1 MNKGNIFVDRKVMA
15 VCISLLI
22 ALIGF
27 ICLKTLPIEQ
37 YPDIA
42 PPTVMITTS
51 YTGADAN
58 TVMKSVVMP
67 IEEAVNG
74 VENMAYM
81 TSEASATGE
90 VSINV
95 FFKQGTDPDM
105 AAVNVQNRVSAALGL
120 LPQEVTRV
128 GVKVEKRQNNILQI
142 AALVSRDGKFDNDFI
157 ANYIDINV
165 KPRLLRVTGVGAV
178 QNLGNTYSLRIWM
191 KPDVMAQYNL
201 EPQDIFAAIGNQNMV
216 AATGSLGEQSGNT
229 YQYNLEYKGR
239 LQSIEEF
246 ESIVLRTSDGNV
258 LHLRDVADVELGAL
272 SYSFSSKVDGQP
284 GVAFIINQAPGANA
298 TQVNAAINE
307 LYDDIKENMPA
318 GMEFTILQT
327 SDDFLYAAI
336 HNVVETLIIAIIL
349 VILVVYFFLQNF
361 KATLIPSI
369 SIIVSL
375 LGTFAVVKVAG
386 FSLNILTLFALVLA
400 IGTVVDDAIVV
411 VEAVMAKMESGYTSA
426 YKATK
431 DAMSEVTVAVISCTL
446 VFMAV
451 FIPVTFMPGTSGTFF
466 TQFGI
471 TIASSVGLSCISA
484 LTLCP
489 ALTAVLFRPKKEAQ
503 ETQHKGLNYWVK
515 SAYEAGYNAIL
526 GKYKNGVTHFLQ
538 KPGRAW
544 LWLLAAVIAMVFAMR
559 SLPAGLVPQEDQGVI
574 MVDVTAPAGSPLVET
589 DKIMAQVEE
598 HVLRLE
604 EVESYAKISG
614 FGLLSGTGVSYGT
627 LVIRLKPW
635 DERKGYEHYIDYVMG
650 KLYLSCED
658 IKDAQIIPFQMP
670 QIPGYGNSNAI
681 DLQMEDLQGG
691 DMTHF
696 NEVVNTFLAELQKR
710 PEVQMAMSLY
720 SESFPKYKVDVNATQ
735 CDRAGISPDVVLN
748 TLGAYCGSA
757 YISNFNQY
765 GKVYRVMAG
774 AAPEY
779 RLDPNSLNNI
789 FVKLN
794 DQIVNGQIVS
804 GKMAP
809 ISQFV
814 TLIPAVG
821 SATQKRFNLYQS
833 IACSVQP
840 NSGYSEGDVQKV
852 IAEVAKEHLPT
863 GYAYEYGGMSRELE
877 ANSKSNLTALIYLV
891 CVLLIYMILASLYE
905 SFFIPLAVLLSVP
918 FGLMGSFAFSW
929 LCGQENNIYLQTGV
943 IMLIGLLAK
952 TAILI
957 TEFAVEKRKQGM
969 PILQAALS
977 ACEDR
982 LRPILMT
989 VVTMIAGMIPL
1000 IIEGGAG
1007 ANGNRALAIGVTGG
1021 MAVGTLALVFVVP
1034 AFYIIFQMLH
1044 ERFQGG
1050 EKPVNEDTETSASQ
1064 NTSDAPHTSTPVSDK
1079 KNKITTVL
1087 VLGTLTLCTLFPSCG
1102 VFKRYEAPQQ
1112 PEQDSIVTAVS
1123 EADWQTYI
1131 EDPVLQGYIKTA
1143 LANNVDYRSRQ
1154 LAIREADARLR
1165 AAKLGFLPTL
1175 AINTANVGVSGTVTP
1190 GSGTSGAVLS
1200 YQIPLAL
1207 NWGGEGL
1214 GTITNRKRQAQVL
1227 REQADDNLAAAH
1239 ANLVATMARVYTQLQ
1254 LLDYQA
1260 TIIDSTELIWQ
1271 RVLEVQRVLVKNGQ
1285 AYSPS
1290 VGQMEA
1296 SLINVQIQRKQLLE
1310 QINSLELTMCQLMN
1324 EEPHSVVRSPWT
1336 SYEFAEWT
1344 LEPIPATQLSNR
1356 ADVRAAERNVAA
1368 AFYQTNMAKAAFCP
1382 ALSLSGLLGWTN
1394 NGGVVV
1400 NPGQLLMNAVLGLA
1414 QPIFAGGKLKA
1425 NLQVARLEQE
1435 EAANRYVET
1444 MLRAGREV
1452 NDAIFRCRNA
1462 QEQDALYRRL
1472 LATQSDAYNGT
1483 CELMKKGKAT
1493 YLEVL
1498 TAQEAY
1504 LKAQLADVTNR
1515 YNGMIS
1521 LIDLYIALG
1530 GGTK

>member
-1 MNKGNIFVDRKVMA
+1 MAKGNIFVDRKVMA

-22 ALIGF
+22 ALVGF

-51 YTGADAN
+51 YSGADAN
-58 TVMKSVVMP
+58 TVMNSVVMP

-90 VSINV
+90 VNINV
-95 FFKQGTDPDM
+95 YFKQGTDPNM

-191 KPDVMAQYNL
+191 KPDVMARYGL
-201 EPQDIFAAIGNQNMV
+201 DPQDIFAAVGNQNMV

-246 ESIVLRTSDGNV
+246 ESIVLRTSNGNV

-272 SYSFSSKVDGQP
+272 SYSFSSRIDGKP

-307 LYDDIKENMPA
+307 LYDDLKQTMPA
-318 GMEFTILQT
+318 GLEFTILQT

-336 HNVVETLIIAIIL
+336 HNVVETLIIAILL
-349 VILVVYFFLQNF
+349 VILVVYFFLQDF

-411 VEAVMAKMESGYTSA
+411 VEAVMAKMEHGYTSA

-489 ALTAVLFRPKKEAQ
+489 ALTAVLFRPKKEEKAGSKKSFSQ
-503 ETQHKGLNYWVK
+503 YVK
-515 SAYEAGYNAIL
+515 EAYEAGYNAIL
-526 GKYKNGVTHFLQ
+526 GKYKNGVSKFLQ
-538 KPGRAW
+538 KPRRAW
-544 LWLLAAVIAMVFAMR
+544 LWLIGAVVIMVLAMR
-559 SLPAGLVPQEDQGVI
+559 ALPAGLVPQEDQGVI
-574 MVDVTAPAGSPLVET
+574 LVDVTAPAGSPLVET

-614 FGLLSGTGVSYGT
+614 FGILSGTGVSYGT
-627 LVIRLKPW
+627 LIVRLKPW
-635 DERKGYEHYIDYVMG
+635 DERKGIEHYIDYVMA

-691 DMTHF
+691 DMSRF
-696 NEVVNTFLAELQKR
+696 NDVVNNFLAELQKH
-710 PEVQMAMSLY
+710 PEVQMALSLY

-789 FVKLN
+789 FVRIG
-794 DQIVNGQIVS
+794 DE
-804 GKMAP
+804 MAP
-809 ISQFV
+809 IAQFL
-814 TLIPAVG
+814 TLTPAVG

-840 NSGYSEGDVQKV
+840 NTGYSEGDVQRV
-852 IAEVAKEHLPT
+852 IAEVAKDHLPA
-863 GYAYEYGGMSRELE
+863 GYGYEYGGMSRELQ
-877 ANSKSNLTALIYLV
+877 ANSKSNLTGLIYLV

-905 SFFIPLAVLLSVP
+905 SFFIPMAVLLSVP

-929 LCGQENNIYLQTGV
+929 LCGQQNNIYLQTGV

-969 PILQAALS
+969 PVVEAALK

-1034 AFYIIFQMLH
+1034 ALYIIFQKLH
-1044 ERFQGG
+1044 ERFQGTPEPVEE
-1050 EKPVNEDTETSASQ
+1050 EKRSNSASGL
-1064 NTSDAPHTSTPVSDK
+1064 
-1079 KNKITTVL
+1079 TVIAVCAL
-1087 VLGTLTLCTLFPSCG
+1087 ALSLSSCG
-1102 VFKRYEAPQQ
+1102 IFKKYEPAAQ
-1112 PEQDSIVTAVS
+1112 PEQDSLITAVS
-1123 EADWQTYI
+1123 EADWKAYI
-1131 EDPVLQGYIKTA
+1131 TDPVLRNLIDTA
-1143 LANNVDYRSRQ
+1143 LTNNVDYRTCR
-1154 LAIREADARLR
+1154 LAIQEADAQLR

-1175 AINTANVGVSGTVTP
+1175 SISPANVGVSGTFTP
-1190 GSGTSGAVLS
+1190 GAGMSGATLS
-1200 YQIPLAL
+1200 YQVPLSL
-1207 NWGGEGL
+1207 NWGGEGF
-1214 GTITNRKRQAQVL
+1214 GTVTNRLRQAQAL
-1227 REQADDNLAAAH
+1227 RDQAEDNRAAAH
-1239 ANLVATMARVYTQLQ
+1239 ANLVATVARLYTQLQ

-1260 TIIDSTELIWQ
+1260 VIIDSTELIWQ
-1271 RVLEVQRVLVKNGQ
+1271 RVLEIQRVLVKNGQ

-1290 VGQMEA
+1290 IGQMEA
-1296 SLINVQIQRKQLLE
+1296 SLITVRIQRKQLIQE
-1310 QINSLELTMCQLMN
+1310 IHSLELTLCRLLN
-1324 EEPHSVVRSPWT
+1324 EEPHEIVRSPWI
-1336 SYEFAEWT
+1336 SYTFNEWT
-1344 LEPIPATQLSNR
+1344 LEPVPASRLSNR

-1368 AFYQTNMAKAAFCP
+1368 AFYRTNMAKAAFCP
-1382 ALSLSGLLGWTN
+1382 ALSLSGLVGWTN
-1394 NGGVVV
+1394 NGGVVP

-1414 QPIFAGGKLKA
+1414 QPVFAGGRLKA
-1425 NLQVARLEQE
+1425 NLKIAKLQQE

-1444 MLRAGREV
+1444 MLRAGSEV

-1462 QEQDALYRRL
+1462 REQDELYQRL
-1472 LATQSDAYNGT
+1472 LTTQQESYHGT
-1483 CELMKKGKAT
+1483 CELMKKGKAN

-1498 TAQEAY
+1498 TAQENY

-1515 YNGMIS
+1515 YNGLIS

>member
-1 MNKGNIFVDRKVMA
+1 MAKGNIFVDRKVMA

-27 ICLKTLPIEQ
+27 ICLKSLPIEQ

-42 PPTVMITTS
+42 PPTVMISTS
-51 YTGADAN
+51 YSGADAN

-74 VENMAYM
+74 VENMAYI
-81 TSEASATGE
+81 TSEASATGD

-142 AALVSRDGKFDNDFI
+142 TALVSRDGKFDNDFI

-165 KPRLLRVTGVGAV
+165 KPRLLRVTGVGAI
-178 QNLGNTYSLRIWM
+178 QLLGNTYSLRIWM
-191 KPDVMAQYNL
+191 KPDVMAQYGID
-201 EPQDIFAAIGNQNMV
+201 PQDVFAAIGNQNMV

-246 ESIVLRTSDGNV
+246 ESIVLRTSNGNV

-272 SYSFSSKVDGQP
+272 NYSFSSRVDGQP

-298 TQVNAAINE
+298 TEVNAAINE
-307 LYDDIKENMPA
+307 IYNDIRKTMPA
-318 GMEFTILQT
+318 GLEFTILQT
-327 SDDFLYAAI
+327 SDDFLYAAM
-336 HNVVETLIIAIIL
+336 HNVVETLIIAILL

-375 LGTFAVVKVAG
+375 LGTFAVVKIAG

-451 FIPVTFMPGTSGTFF
+451 FLPVTFMPGTSGTFF

-489 ALTAVLFRPKKEAQ
+489 ALTAILFRPKKVESQMSKVESKKPFSQYVKEA
-503 ETQHKGLNYWVK
+503 YD
-515 SAYEAGYNAIL
+515 AAYNAIL
-526 GKYKNGVTHFLQ
+526 GKYKNGVARFLQ
-538 KPGRAW
+538 KPRRAW
-544 LWLLAAVIAMVFAMR
+544 IWLIAAVVVMVLAMR
-559 SLPAGLVPQEDQGVI
+559 ALPSGLVPQEDQGVFL
-574 MVDVTAPAGSPLVET
+574 VDVTAPAGSPLVET

-614 FGLLSGTGVSYGT
+614 FGIVSGTGVNYGT
-627 LVIRLKPW
+627 LVVRLKPW
-635 DERKGYEHYIDYVMG
+635 DKRKGMEHYIDMVMA
-650 KLYLSCED
+650 KLYYSCED
-658 IKDAQIIPFQMP
+658 IKDAQVFPGQMP
-670 QIPGYGNSNAI
+670 QIPGYGNSDGI

-691 DMTHF
+691 DMSKF
-696 NEVVNTFLAELQKR
+696 NEVVNSFLAELQKHK
-710 PEVQMAMSLY
+710 EVQMAISLY
-720 SESFPKYKVDVNATQ
+720 SESYPKYKVDVNATQ

-789 FVKLN
+789 FVRVG
-794 DQIVNGQIVS
+794 DQ
-804 GKMAP
+804 MAP
-809 ISQFV
+809 IAQFV
-814 TLIPAVG
+814 TLTPAVG

-833 IACSVQP
+833 IACSVKP
-840 NSGYSEGDVQKV
+840 NPGYSDGDVQK
-852 IAEVAKEHLPT
+852 IIEQVAKEYLPT
-863 GYAYEYGGMSRELE
+863 GYSYEYGGMSRELE
-877 ANSKSNLTALIYLV
+877 ANSKSNLTGLIYLV
-891 CVLLIYMILASLYE
+891 CILLIYMILASLYE

-969 PILQAALS
+969 PIIEAALG

-989 VVTMIAGMIPL
+989 VITMIAGMIPL

-1034 AFYIIFQMLH
+1034 AFYIIFQKLH
-1044 ERFQGG
+1044 ERFQSG
-1050 EKPVNEDTETSASQ
+1050 EE
-1064 NTSDAPHTSTPVSDK
+1064 TPVEVEGQKSEVEGQK
-1079 KNKITTVL
+1079 SKAVMMVL
-1087 VLGTLTLCTLFPSCG
+1087 VLCTLVLSSCG
-1102 VFKRYEAPQQ
+1102 VFKQYQPTPQTE
-1112 PEQDSIVTAVS
+1112 PNELVTTVS
-1123 EADWQTYI
+1123 EADWQSYI
-1131 EDPVLQGYIKTA
+1131 EDPILRGYIQTA
-1143 LANNVDYRSRQ
+1143 LQQNVDYRSRQ
-1154 LAIREADARLR
+1154 LLVNEADARLR
-1165 AAKLGFLPTL
+1165 AAKLGYLPTL
-1175 AINTANVGVSGTVTP
+1175 AITPANVGVSGTVTP
-1190 GSGTSGAVLS
+1190 GNGTSAAILS
-1200 YQIPLAL
+1200 YQMPLSL
-1207 NWGGEGL
+1207 NWGGEGF

-1227 REQADDNLAAAH
+1227 REQAEDNLAAAH

-1254 LLDYQA
+1254 LLDYQSA
-1260 TIIDSTELIWQ
+1260 ILDSTELIWQ
-1271 RVLEVQRVLVKNGQ
+1271 RVLEIQRVLVKNGQ

-1310 QINSLELTMCQLMN
+1310 QVHSLELTLCRLMN
-1324 EEPHSVVRSPWT
+1324 EEPHTIVRSPWI
-1336 SYEFAEWT
+1336 SYPFEQWT
-1344 LEPIPATQLSNR
+1344 IEPIPAAQLNNR
-1356 ADVRAAERNVAA
+1356 ADVRAAERNVAV

-1382 ALSLSGLLGWTN
+1382 ALSLSGLIGWTN
-1394 NGGVVV
+1394 NGGIVA

-1414 QPIFAGGKLKA
+1414 QPLFAGGKLTA
-1425 NLQVARLEQE
+1425 NLRVAKLEQE

-1444 MLRAGREV
+1444 MLRAGSEV

-1462 QEQDALYRRL
+1462 QEQDALYTRL
-1472 LATQSDAYNGT
+1472 LTTQRESYEGT

-1493 YLEVL
+1493 YIEVL
-1498 TAQEAY
+1498 TAQENL
-1504 LKAQLADVTNR
+1504 LKAQLANVTNR
-1515 YNGMIS
+1515 YNGLIS
-1521 LIDLYIALG
+1521 LIDLYVALG
-1530 GGTK
+1530 GGTR

>member
-1 MNKGNIFVDRKVMA
+1 MAKGNIFVDRKVMA

-22 ALIGF
+22 ALVGF

-74 VENMAYM
+74 VEDMAYM
-81 TSEASATGE
+81 TSEASATGD
-90 VSINV
+90 VNINV
-95 FFKQGTDPDM
+95 FFKQGTDPNM

-142 AALVSRDGKFDNDFI
+142 SALVSRDGKFDNDFI

-191 KPDVMAQYNL
+191 KPDVMARYGIAP
-201 EPQDIFAAIGNQNMV
+201 EDIFAAIGNQNMV

-239 LQSIEEF
+239 LQSIDEF
-246 ESIVLRTSDGNV
+246 NDIVLRSSGGNV

-272 SYSFSSKVDGQP
+272 SYSFSSRVDGQP
-284 GVAFIINQAPGANA
+284 GVVFMINQAPGANA

-307 LYDDIKENMPA
+307 IYKDLQKTMPA
-318 GMEFTILQT
+318 GLEFTTLQT
-327 SDDFLYAAI
+327 SDDFLFAAI

-349 VILVVYFFLQNF
+349 VILVVYFFLQDF

-375 LGTFAVVKVAG
+375 LGTFAVVKIAG

-411 VEAVMAKMESGYTSA
+411 VEAVMAKMEHGYTSA

-489 ALTAVLFRPKKEAQ
+489 ALTAMLFRPKKESANG
-503 ETQHKGLNYWVK
+503 KKSLNQWVK
-515 SAYEAGYNAIL
+515 EAYEAGYNAIL
-526 GKYKNGVTHFLQ
+526 GKYKNGVGKFIQ

-544 LWLLAAVIAMVFAMR
+544 IWLIAAVVAMVLAMR
-559 SLPAGLVPQEDQGVI
+559 ALPAGLVPQEDQGVFV
-574 MVDVTAPAGSPLVET
+574 VDVTAPAGSPLVET

-614 FGLLSGTGVSYGT
+614 FGIISGTGVSYGT
-627 LVIRLKPW
+627 LVVRLKPW
-635 DERKGYEHYIDYVMG
+635 DDRKGLEHYIDMVMA
-650 KLYLSCED
+650 KLYYSCED
-658 IKDAQIIPFQMP
+658 IKDAKIFPAQMP
-670 QIPGYGNSNAI
+670 QIPGYGNNNGI

-691 DMTHF
+691 DMSKF
-696 NEVVNTFLAELQKR
+696 NEVVNAFLAELQKH
-710 PEVQMAMSLY
+710 PEVQIAQSLY

-748 TLGAYCGSA
+748 TLGAFCGSA

-779 RLDPNSLNNI
+779 RLDPSSLNNI
-789 FVKLN
+789 FVRIG
-794 DQIVNGQIVS
+794 DE
-804 GKMAP
+804 MAP

-814 TLIPAVG
+814 TLTPTVG
-821 SATQKRFNLYQS
+821 SASQKRFNLYQS
-833 IACSVQP
+833 IGCFIQP
-840 NSGYSEGDVQKV
+840 NAGYSEGDVQRV
-852 IAEVAKEHLPT
+852 IDEVAKDHLPA
-863 GYAYEYGGMSRELE
+863 GYSYEYGGMSRELQ
-877 ANSKSNLTALIYLV
+877 ANSKSNMTALIYLV

-905 SFFIPLAVLLSVP
+905 SYFIPLAVLLSVP

-929 LCGQENNIYLQTGV
+929 LCGQQNNIYLQTGV

-969 PILQAALS
+969 PILEAAMG

-1021 MAVGTLALVFVVP
+1021 MAVGTLALLFVVP
-1034 AFYIIFQMLH
+1034 AFYIIFQKLH
-1044 ERFQGG
+1044 ERFQG
-1050 EKPVNEDTETSASQ
+1050 EPEAVEEENSKPQANNPLPMIAVLIV
-1064 NTSDAPHTSTPVSDK
+1064 STMALS
-1079 KNKITTVL
+1079 
-1087 VLGTLTLCTLFPSCG
+1087 SCG
-1102 VFKRYEAPQQ
+1102 IFKKYEPAAK
-1112 PEQDSIVTAVS
+1112 PEADSLVTAVS
-1123 EADWQTYI
+1123 DESWQTYI
-1131 EDPVLQGYIKTA
+1131 TDPVLQGHVRKA

-1154 LAIREADARLR
+1154 LAVQEADARLR

-1175 AINTANVGVSGTVTP
+1175 AITPANVGVMGTYSP
-1190 GSGTSGAVLS
+1190 DGGMSGATLTYQVPLS
-1200 YQIPLAL
+1200 L
-1207 NWGGEGL
+1207 NWGGEGF

-1227 REQADDNLAAAH
+1227 REQAEDNRAAAH
-1239 ANLVATMARVYTQLQ
+1239 ANLVATIARTYTQLQ

-1260 TIIDSTELIWQ
+1260 IIMDSTEVIWQ
-1271 RVLEVQRVLVKNGQ
+1271 RVLEIQKVLVKNGH

-1290 VGQMEA
+1290 IGQMEA
-1296 SLINVQIQRKQLLE
+1296 SLINVQIQRKQLME
-1310 QINSLELTMCQLMN
+1310 QIHSLELSMCMLLN
-1324 EEPHSVVRSPWT
+1324 EEPHEIARSPWK
-1336 SYEFAEWT
+1336 SYEFEVWSI
-1344 LEPIPATQLSNR
+1344 EPIPAAQLSNR

-1382 ALSLSGLLGWTN
+1382 ALSLSGLIGWTN

-1400 NPGQLLMNAVLGLA
+1400 NPGQLLMNAVLGLT

-1425 NLQVARLEQE
+1425 NLKIAKLQQE
-1435 EAANRYVET
+1435 DAANRYVET
-1444 MLRAGREV
+1444 MLRAGNEV
-1452 NDAIFRCRNA
+1452 NDAIFRCKNA
-1462 QEQDALYRRL
+1462 QEQDTLYQRL
-1472 LATQSDAYNGT
+1472 LTTQSESYQGT
-1483 CELMKKGKAT
+1483 CELMKKGKAS

-1498 TAQEAY
+1498 TAQENY
-1504 LKAQLADVTNR
+1504 LKAQLSDVTNR
-1515 YNGMIS
+1515 YNGLIS
-1521 LIDLYIALG
+1521 LIDLYVALG

>member
-1 MNKGNIFVDRKVMA
+1 MAKGNIFVDRKVMA

-22 ALIGF
+22 ALVGF

-42 PPTVMITTS
+42 PPTVMISTS
-51 YTGADAN
+51 YSGADAN

-81 TSEASATGE
+81 TSEASATGD
-90 VSINV
+90 VNINV
-95 FFKQGTDPDM
+95 YFKQGSDPDM

-142 AALVSRDGKFDNDFI
+142 AALVSRDGKFDMDFI

-178 QNLGNTYSLRIWM
+178 QLLGNTYSLRIWM
-191 KPDVMAQYNL
+191 KPDVMAQYGL
-201 EPQDIFAAIGNQNMV
+201 EPNDIFAAIGNQNMV
-216 AATGSLGEQSGNT
+216 AATGALGEQSGNT

-246 ESIVLRTSDGNV
+246 ESIVLRTSNGNV

-272 SYSFSSKVDGQP
+272 NYSFSSRVDEKP
-284 GVAFIINQAPGANA
+284 GVAFMINQAPGANA

-307 LYDDIKENMPA
+307 LYDQIKQTMPA
-318 GMEFTILQT
+318 GLEFTILQT

-411 VEAVMAKMESGYTSA
+411 VEAVMAKMENGYTSA

-471 TIASSVGLSCISA
+471 TIASSVGLSCLSA

-489 ALTAVLFRPKKEAQ
+489 ALTAVLFKPKKEETNGKKSFAQ
-503 ETQHKGLNYWVK
+503 YVK
-515 SAYEAGYNAIL
+515 EAYDAGYNAIL
-526 GKYKNGVTHFLQ
+526 GKYKNGVSKFL
-538 KPGRAW
+538 KNPHRAW
-544 LWLLAAVIAMVFAMR
+544 IWLIAAVVAMVLAMR
-559 SLPAGLVPQEDQGVI
+559 ALPSGLVPQEDQGVI

-614 FGLLSGTGVSYGT
+614 FGLISGTGVSYGT
-627 LVIRLKPW
+627 LVVRLKPW
-635 DERKGYEHYIDYVMG
+635 DQRKGIEHYIDYVMA

-658 IKDAQIIPFQMP
+658 IKDAQVIPFQMP

-691 DMTHF
+691 DMSKF
-696 NEVVNTFLAELQKR
+696 NEVVNNFLAELQKH
-710 PEVQMAMSLY
+710 PEIQMAMSLY

-779 RLDPNSLNNI
+779 RLDPSSLNNI
-789 FVKLN
+789 FVKIG
-794 DQIVNGQIVS
+794 DE
-804 GKMAP
+804 MAP

-814 TLIPAVG
+814 TLTPAVG

-840 NSGYSEGDVQKV
+840 SAGYSEGNVQQV
-852 IAEVAKEHLPT
+852 IEEVAKTHLPT
-863 GYAYEYGGMSRELE
+863 GYTFEYGGMSRELQ

-891 CVLLIYMILASLYE
+891 CILLIYMILASLYE

-918 FGLMGSFAFSW
+918 FGLMGSFALSW

-969 PILQAALS
+969 PIVEAALG

-1034 AFYIIFQMLH
+1034 AFYIIFQKLH
-1044 ERFQGG
+1044 ERFQG
-1050 EKPVNEDTETSASQ
+1050 EPEPAEEEPLESRSTDKPGSR
-1064 NTSDAPHTSTPVSDK
+1064 K
-1079 KNKITTVL
+1079 KNPVAMVL
-1087 VLGTLTLCTLFPSCG
+1087 VLCTLSLCTFGFSSCG
-1102 VFKRYEAPQQ
+1102 IFKKYEPVQHT
-1112 PEQDSIVTAVS
+1112 PQDSLITAVS
-1123 EADWQTYI
+1123 AENWQTYI
-1131 EDPVLQGYIKTA
+1131 TDPILQGHIRKA
-1143 LANNVDYRSRQ
+1143 LENNVDYRSRK
-1154 LAIREADARLR
+1154 LAIQEADARLR

-1175 AINTANVGVSGTVTP
+1175 AISPANVGVSGTYTP
-1190 GSGTSGAVLS
+1190 GAGMSGAILS
-1200 YQIPLAL
+1200 YQVPLSL
-1207 NWGGEGL
+1207 NWGGEGF

-1227 REQADDNLAAAH
+1227 REQAEDNRAAAH
-1239 ANLVATMARVYTQLQ
+1239 ANLVATIARIYTQLQ
-1254 LLDYQA
+1254 LLDYQGV
-1260 TIIDSTELIWQ
+1260 ILDSTEIIWQ
-1271 RVLEVQRVLVKNGQ
+1271 QVLEIQRVLVKNGQ

-1290 VGQMEA
+1290 IGQMEA

-1310 QINSLELTMCQLMN
+1310 QIHSLELSMCLLLN
-1324 EEPHSVVRSPWT
+1324 EEPQAVARSPWS
-1336 SYEFAEWT
+1336 SYPFTPWT
-1344 LEPIPATQLSNR
+1344 LEPVPASQLSNR
-1356 ADVRAAERNVAA
+1356 ADVRAAERNIAA

-1382 ALSLSGLLGWTN
+1382 ALSLSGLIGWTN
-1394 NGGVVV
+1394 NGGIVA
-1400 NPGQLLMNAVLGLA
+1400 NPGQLLMNAVLGLS

-1425 NLQVARLEQE
+1425 NLKIAKLEQE

-1444 MLRAGREV
+1444 MLKAGSEV
-1452 NDAIFRCRNA
+1452 NDAIFRCKNA
-1462 QEQDALYRRL
+1462 QEQDTLYQRL
-1472 LATQSDAYNGT
+1472 LTTQSEAYQGT
-1483 CELMKKGKAT
+1483 YELMKTGRAN

-1498 TAQEAY
+1498 TAQENY

-1515 YNGMIS
+1515 YNGLIS
-1521 LIDLYIALG
+1521 LIDLYVALG
-1530 GGTK
+1530 GGTH

>member
-1 MNKGNIFVDRKVMA
+1 MAKGNIFVDRKVMA

-51 YTGADAN
+51 YSGADAN

-95 FFKQGTDPDM
+95 YFKQGTDPDM

-191 KPDVMAQYNL
+191 KPDVMAQYGL
-201 EPQDIFAAIGNQNMV
+201 MPDDIFAAIGNQNMV

-246 ESIVLRTSDGNV
+246 ESIVLRSAGGNV

-272 SYSFSSKVDGQP
+272 SYSFSSRVDGQP

-298 TQVNAAINE
+298 TQVNASINE
-307 LYDDIKENMPA
+307 LYEQLKRTMPA
-318 GMEFTILQT
+318 GLEFTILQT

-336 HNVVETLIIAIIL
+336 HNVVETLIIAILL
-349 VILVVYFFLQNF
+349 VILVVYFFLQDF

-426 YKATK
+426 YQATK

-489 ALTAVLFRPKKEAQ
+489 ALTAVMFRPKNEDPNSKKSFSQ
-503 ETQHKGLNYWVK
+503 YVK
-515 SAYEAGYNAIL
+515 QAYEAGYNAIL
-526 GKYKNGVTHFLQ
+526 GKYKNGVAKFLQ
-538 KPGRAW
+538 KPRRAW
-544 LWLLAAVIAMVFAMR
+544 LWLFAAVIAMVFAMR
-559 SLPAGLVPQEDQGVI
+559 ALPAGLVPQEDQGVI

-627 LVIRLKPW
+627 LIIRLKPW
-635 DERKGYEHYIDYVMG
+635 DQREGLEHYIDMVMA
-650 KLYLSCED
+650 KLYYSCED
-658 IKDAQIIPFQMP
+658 IKDAQVFPFQMP

-691 DMTHF
+691 DMSKF
-696 NEVVNTFLAELQKR
+696 NEVVNTFLAELQKH

-757 YISNFNQY
+757 YVSNFNQY

-789 FVKLN
+789 FVRVG
-794 DQIVNGQIVS
+794 DE
-804 GKMAP
+804 MAP
-809 ISQFV
+809 IAQFV
-814 TLIPAVG
+814 TLTPAVG

-840 NSGYSEGDVQKV
+840 NAGFSEGDVQRV

-863 GYAYEYGGMSRELE
+863 GYSYEYGGMSRELE
-877 ANSKSNLTALIYLV
+877 ANSKSNLTGLIYLV

-918 FGLMGSFAFSW
+918 FGLMGAFALSW
-929 LCGQENNIYLQTGV
+929 LCGQQNNIYLQTGV

-969 PILQAALS
+969 PIIQAALS

-1034 AFYIIFQMLH
+1034 AFYIIFQSLH
-1044 ERFQGG
+1044 ERFQGNNDQ
-1050 EKPVNEDTETSASQ
+1050 PSVSASGL
-1064 NTSDAPHTSTPVSDK
+1064 SGEAGLSSVSASGLSALAVC
-1079 KNKITTVL
+1079 IVAL
-1087 VLGTLTLCTLFPSCG
+1087 SLSSCG
-1102 VFKRYEAPQQ
+1102 VFKHYTPAEQ
-1112 PEQDSIVTAVS
+1112 PEQDSLVTAVS
-1123 EADWQTYI
+1123 NAGWKTYI
-1131 EDPVLQGYIKTA
+1131 EDPVLRNLIDTA
-1143 LANNVDYRSRQ
+1143 LANNVDYRTRQ
-1154 LAIREADARLR
+1154 LAVQEADAQLR

-1175 AINTANVGVSGTVTP
+1175 AISTANIGVSGTVTP
-1190 GSGTSGAVLS
+1190 GSGASGAVLS
-1200 YQIPLAL
+1200 YQVPLAL

-1227 REQADDNLAAAH
+1227 REQAEDNRAAAH
-1239 ANLVATMARVYTQLQ
+1239 ANLVATVARLYTQLQ
-1254 LLDYQA
+1254 LLDFEAQ
-1260 TIIDSTELIWQ
+1260 IIDSTEMIWQ
-1271 RVLEVQRVLVKNGQ
+1271 QVLEIQRVLVKNGQ

-1296 SLINVQIQRKQLLE
+1296 SLINVRIQRKQLLQ
-1310 QINSLELTMCQLMN
+1310 QIHSLELTLCQLLN
-1324 EEPHSVVRSPWT
+1324 QEPHNIARSPWV
-1336 SYEFAEWT
+1336 SYTFDTWT
-1344 LEPIPATQLSNR
+1344 INPIPAAQLSNR

-1368 AFYQTNMAKAAFCP
+1368 AFYQTNIAKAAFCP
-1382 ALSLSGLLGWTN
+1382 ALSLSGLIGWTN
-1394 NGGVVV
+1394 NGGIVA

-1425 NLQVARLEQE
+1425 NLQIARLQQQ
-1435 EAANRYVET
+1435 EAANRYVQT
-1444 MLRAGREV
+1444 MLRAGSEV

-1462 QEQDALYRRL
+1462 QEQDELYQRML
-1472 LATQSDAYNGT
+1472 TTQQEAYDGT
-1483 CELMKKGKAT
+1483 CELMKKGKAS

-1498 TAQEAY
+1498 TAQENL

-1515 YNGMIS
+1515 YNGLIS
-1521 LIDLYIALG
+1521 LIDLYVALG
-1530 GGTK
+1530 GATN

>member
-1 MNKGNIFVDRKVMA
+1 MA

-22 ALIGF
+22 ALVGF

-42 PPTVMITTS
+42 PPTVMISTS
-51 YTGADAN
+51 YSGADAN

-81 TSEASATGE
+81 TSEASATGD
-90 VSINV
+90 VNINV
-95 FFKQGTDPDM
+95 YFNQGTDADM

-142 AALVSRDGKFDNDFI
+142 AALVSRDGKFDMDFI

-178 QNLGNTYSLRIWM
+178 QLLGNTYSLRIWM
-191 KPDVMAQYNL
+191 KPDVMAQYGL
-201 EPQDIFAAIGNQNMV
+201 EPNDVFAAIGNQNMV
-216 AATGSLGEQSGNT
+216 AAAGALGEQSGNT

-246 ESIVLRTSDGNV
+246 ESIVLRTDHGNV

-272 SYSFSSKVDGQP
+272 NYSFSSRVDGKP
-284 GVAFIINQAPGANA
+284 GVAFMINQAPGANA
-298 TQVNAAINE
+298 TQVNAAIND
-307 LYDDIKENMPA
+307 LYDQIKKTMPA
-318 GMEFTILQT
+318 GLEFTILQT

-336 HNVVETLIIAIIL
+336 HNVVETLIIAILL

-471 TIASSVGLSCISA
+471 TIASSVGLSCLSA

-489 ALTAVLFRPKKEAQ
+489 ALTAILFRPKKEETGGKKTFAQ
-503 ETQHKGLNYWVK
+503 YVK
-515 SAYEAGYNAIL
+515 EAYDAGYNAIL
-526 GKYKNGVTHFLQ
+526 GKYKNGVAKFLQ
-538 KPGRAW
+538 KPSRAW
-544 LWLLAAVIAMVFAMR
+544 LWLIAAVIAMVFAMR
-559 SLPAGLVPQEDQGVI
+559 ALPSGLVPQEDQGVI

-614 FGLLSGTGVSYGT
+614 FGLISGTGVSYGT
-627 LVIRLKPW
+627 LVVRLKPW
-635 DERKGYEHYIDYVMG
+635 DQRKGIEHYIDYVMA

-658 IKDAQIIPFQMP
+658 IKDAQVIPFQMP

-691 DMTHF
+691 DMSKF
-696 NEVVNTFLAELQKR
+696 NEVVNNFLAELQKH

-748 TLGAYCGSA
+748 TLGAYCGSS

-779 RLDPNSLNNI
+779 RLDPSSLNNI
-789 FVKLN
+789 FVK
-794 DQIVNGQIVS
+794 IGS
-804 GKMAP
+804 EMAP

-814 TLIPAVG
+814 TLTPAVG

-833 IACSVQP
+833 IACSIQP
-840 NSGYSEGDVQKV
+840 SAGYSEGNVQKV
-852 IAEVAKEHLPT
+852 IEEVAKTHLPT
-863 GYAYEYGGMSRELE
+863 GYTFEYGGMSRELQ

-891 CVLLIYMILASLYE
+891 CILLIYMILASLYE

-918 FGLMGSFAFSW
+918 FGLMGSFALSW

-969 PILQAALS
+969 PIVEAALG

-1034 AFYIIFQMLH
+1034 AFYIIFQTLH
-1044 ERFQGG
+1044 ERFQGEPEPV
-1050 EKPVNEDTETSASQ
+1050 EKEKKSSIINNKSSIIIVLV
-1064 NTSDAPHTSTPVSDK
+1064 TSTMALS
-1079 KNKITTVL
+1079 
-1087 VLGTLTLCTLFPSCG
+1087 SCG
-1102 VFKRYEAPQQ
+1102 IFKKYEPEQK
-1112 PEQDSIVTAVS
+1112 PEQDSLITAVS
-1123 EADWQTYI
+1123 DANWQTYI
-1131 EDPVLQGYIKTA
+1131 TDPILQGHIRKA
-1143 LANNVDYRSRQ
+1143 LENNVDYRSCK
-1154 LAIREADARLR
+1154 LAVLEADARLR

-1175 AINTANVGVSGTVTP
+1175 AISPANVGVSGTYTP
-1190 GSGTSGAVLS
+1190 GAGMSGATLS
-1200 YQIPLAL
+1200 YQVPLSL
-1207 NWGGEGL
+1207 NWGGEGF

-1227 REQADDNLAAAH
+1227 REQAEDNRAAAH
-1239 ANLVATMARVYTQLQ
+1239 ANLVATVARMYTQLQ
-1254 LLDYQA
+1254 LLDYQGV
-1260 TIIDSTELIWQ
+1260 ILDSTEVIWQ
-1271 RVLEVQRVLVKNGQ
+1271 QVLEIQRVLVKNGQ

-1290 VGQMEA
+1290 IGQMEA

-1310 QINSLELTMCQLMN
+1310 QIHSLELSMCLLLN
-1324 EEPHSVVRSPWT
+1324 VEPQAIARSPWS
-1336 SYEFAEWT
+1336 SYPFTPWT
-1344 LEPIPATQLSNR
+1344 LEPVPASQLSNR

-1382 ALSLSGLLGWTN
+1382 ALSLSGLIGWTN
-1394 NGGVVV
+1394 NGGIVA
-1400 NPGQLLMNAVLGLA
+1400 NPGQLLMNAVLGLS

-1425 NLQVARLEQE
+1425 NLKIAKLEQE

-1444 MLRAGREV
+1444 MLKAGSEV
-1452 NDAIFRCRNA
+1452 NDAIFRCKNA
-1462 QEQDALYRRL
+1462 QEQDTLYQRL
-1472 LATQSDAYNGT
+1472 LTTQSESYEGT
-1483 CELMKKGKAT
+1483 YELMKTGRAN

-1498 TAQEAY
+1498 TAQENY
-1504 LKAQLADVTNR
+1504 LKAQLSDVTNR
-1515 YNGMIS
+1515 YNGLIS
-1521 LIDLYIALG
+1521 LIDLYVALG

>member
-1 MNKGNIFVDRKVMA
+1 MAKGNIFVDRKVMA

-51 YTGADAN
+51 YSGADAN

-95 FFKQGTDPDM
+95 YFKQGTDPNM

-142 AALVSRDGKFDNDFI
+142 GALVSRDGKFDNDFI

-165 KPRLLRVTGVGAV
+165 KPRLLRITGVGAV

-191 KPDVMAQYNL
+191 KPDVMARYGL
-201 EPQDIFAAIGNQNMV
+201 TPDDIFAAIGNQNMV

-246 ESIVLRTSDGNV
+246 ESIVLRSAGGNV

-272 SYSFSSKVDGQP
+272 SYSFSSRVDGQP

-298 TQVNAAINE
+298 TQVNAAIND
-307 LYDDIKENMPA
+307 LYDQLKRTMPA
-318 GMEFTILQT
+318 GLEFTILQT

-336 HNVVETLIIAIIL
+336 HNVVETLIIAILL
-349 VILVVYFFLQNF
+349 VILVVYFFLQDF

-411 VEAVMAKMESGYTSA
+411 VEAVMAKMENGYKSA

-489 ALTAVLFRPKKEAQ
+489 ALTAVLFRPKNDGDDK
-503 ETQHKGLNYWVK
+503 QHKGLNYWVRT
-515 SAYEAGYNAIL
+515 AYEAAYNAIL
-526 GKYKNGVTHFLQ
+526 GKYKTGVSKFLI
-538 KPGRAW
+538 KPRRAW
-544 LWLLAAVIAMVFAMR
+544 LWLIAAVVIMVLAMR
-559 SLPAGLVPQEDQGVI
+559 ALPAGLVPQEDQGVI

-635 DERKGYEHYIDYVMG
+635 DQRKGIEHYIDYVMA

-691 DMTHF
+691 DMSKF
-696 NEVVNTFLAELQKR
+696 NEVVNNFLAELQKH

-735 CDRAGISPDVVLN
+735 CDRAGISTDVVLN
-748 TLGAYCGSA
+748 TLGSFCGSA

-789 FVKLN
+789 FVRVG
-794 DQIVNGQIVS
+794 DE
-804 GKMAP
+804 MAP

-814 TLIPAVG
+814 TLVPAVG

-840 NSGYSEGDVQKV
+840 NAGFSEGDVQRV

-863 GYAYEYGGMSRELE
+863 GYSYEYGGMSRELE
-877 ANSKSNLTALIYLV
+877 ANSKSNLTGLIYLV

-929 LCGQENNIYLQTGV
+929 LCGQQNNIYLQTGV

-969 PILQAALS
+969 PILEAALQ

-1034 AFYIIFQMLH
+1034 AFYIIFQKLH
-1044 ERFQGG
+1044 ERFQGNDGSIG
-1050 EKPVNEDTETSASQ
+1050 EATLSAEGGQS
-1064 NTSDAPHTSTPVSDK
+1064 SVSEVVSPRSGLSALA
-1079 KNKITTVL
+1079 VL
-1087 VLGTLTLCTLFPSCG
+1087 IIAVSLSSCG
-1102 VFKRYEAPQQ
+1102 IFKQYEPVKQ
-1112 PEQDSIVTAVS
+1112 PASDSLITAVS
-1123 EADWQTYI
+1123 EADWQVYI
-1131 EDPVLQGYIKTA
+1131 QDPQLRLLIDSA
-1143 LANNVDYRSRQ
+1143 LANNVDYRSCK
-1154 LAIREADARLR
+1154 LAIQEADARLR
-1165 AAKLGFLPTL
+1165 AAKLGFAPTL
-1175 AINTANVGVSGTVTP
+1175 AISPANVGVAGTLTP
-1190 GSGTSGAVLS
+1190 GVGAAGPVRS
-1200 YQIPLAL
+1200 YQVPLSL
-1207 NWGGEGL
+1207 NWGGEGF
-1214 GTITNRKRQAQVL
+1214 GTITNRKRQADVL
-1227 REQADDNLAAAH
+1227 RAQAEDNMAAAH
-1239 ANLVATMARVYTQLQ
+1239 ANLVATVARAYTQLQ

-1271 RVLEVQRVLVKNGQ
+1271 RVLQMQRVLVKNGQ

-1310 QINSLELTMCQLMN
+1310 QIHALELSICQLIN
-1324 EEPHSVVRSPWT
+1324 EEPHPIARSSFN
-1336 SYEFAEWT
+1336 SYDFEEWT
-1344 LEPIPATQLSNR
+1344 LQPIPATQLSNR

-1382 ALSLSGLLGWTN
+1382 ALSLSGLIGWTN
-1394 NGGVVV
+1394 NAGVVA

-1414 QPIFAGGKLKA
+1414 QPIFAGGKLQA
-1425 NLQVARLEQE
+1425 NLKIAKLEQD
-1435 EAANRYVET
+1435 EAANRYVQT
-1444 MLRAGREV
+1444 MLRAGSEV
-1452 NDAIFRCRNA
+1452 NDAIFRCRSA
-1462 QEQDALYRRL
+1462 QEQNALYQRML
-1472 LATQSDAYNGT
+1472 TTQQESYNGT
-1483 CELMKKGKAT
+1483 CELMKKGKAS

-1498 TAQEAY
+1498 TAQENY

-1515 YNGMIS
+1515 YNGLIS
-1521 LIDLYIALG
+1521 LIDLYVALG

>member
-1 MNKGNIFVDRKVMA
+1 MAKGNIFVDRKVMA
-15 VCISLLI
+15 VCLSLLI
-22 ALIGF
+22 ALVGF

-42 PPTVMITTS
+42 PPTVMISTS
-51 YTGADAN
+51 YSGADAN

-81 TSEASATGE
+81 TSEASATGD

-95 FFKQGTDPDM
+95 FFKQGANPDM

-191 KPDVMAQYNL
+191 KPDVMARYGL
-201 EPQDIFAAIGNQNMV
+201 DPQDVFAAVGNQNMV
-216 AATGSLGEQSGNT
+216 AATGALGEQSGNT
-229 YQYNLEYKGR
+229 YQYNLEYRGR

-246 ESIVLRTSDGNV
+246 ESIVLRTSQGNV

-272 SYSFSSKVDGQP
+272 SYSFSSRIDGQP
-284 GVAFIINQAPGANA
+284 GVVFIINQAPGANA
-298 TQVNAAINE
+298 TQVNAAIN
-307 LYDDIKENMPA
+307 DIYKDLQKTMPA
-318 GMEFTILQT
+318 GLEFTVLQT

-411 VEAVMAKMESGYTSA
+411 VEAVMAKMEAGYKSA
-426 YKATK
+426 YQATK

-489 ALTAVLFRPKKEAQ
+489 ALTAILFKPSANSSQSSDSFGARVKK
-503 ETQHKGLNYWVK
+503 
-515 SAYEAGYNAIL
+515 AYDAAYNAIL
-526 GKYKNGVTHFLQ
+526 GKYKNGVSKFLQ
-538 KPGRAW
+538 KPGKAW
-544 LWLLAAVIAMVFAMR
+544 IWLILAAVAMVFSMR
-559 SLPAGLVPQEDQGVI
+559 SLPSGLVPQEDQGVI
-574 MVDVTAPAGSPLVET
+574 LVNVTAPAGSPLVET

-604 EVESYAKISG
+604 EVESYAKVTGYGLISG
-614 FGLLSGTGVSYGT
+614 AGVSYGT
-627 LVIRLKPW
+627 LIVRLKPW
-635 DERKGYEHYIDYVMG
+635 EEREGLEHYIDMVMY

-658 IKDAQIIPFQMP
+658 IKDAQVFPFQMP

-691 DMTHF
+691 DMSQF
-696 NEVVNTFLAELQKR
+696 NEVVNTFLAELQKH

-789 FVKLN
+789 FVR
-794 DQIVNGQIVS
+794 VNGE
-804 GKMAP
+804 MAP

-814 TLIPAVG
+814 TLTPAVG
-821 SATQKRFNLYQS
+821 SASQKRFNLYQS

-840 NSGYSEGDVQKV
+840 NAGYSEGDVLRV
-852 IAEVAKEHLPT
+852 IEDVAKDHLPT
-863 GYAYEYGGMSRELE
+863 GYGYEFGGMSRELE
-877 ANSKSNLTALIYLV
+877 QNSKSNLTALIYLV
-891 CVLLIYMILASLYE
+891 CILLIYMILASLYE
-905 SFFIPLAVLLSVP
+905 SFFIPFAVLLSVP
-918 FGLMGSFAFSW
+918 FGLMGSFALSL
-929 LCGQENNIYLQTGV
+929 LCGQANNIYLQTGV

-969 PILQAALS
+969 GIVEAALG

-1034 AFYIIFQMLH
+1034 AFYIIFQKLH
-1044 ERFQGG
+1044 EKFQGAP
-1050 EKPVNEDTETSASQ
+1050 EESSAVSNQ
-1064 NTSDAPHTSTPVSDK
+1064 QSAKAPMIIV
-1079 KNKITTVL
+1079 VL
-1087 VLGTLTLCTLFPSCG
+1087 VLSSVMLSSCG
-1102 VFKRYEAPQQ
+1102 IFKKYTPAEQAQQ
-1112 PEQDSIVTAVS
+1112 DELVTKVS
-1123 EADWQTYI
+1123 DANWQSFI
-1131 EDPVLQGYIKTA
+1131 QDPVLQGHIKKA
-1143 LANNVDYRSRQ
+1143 LEQNVDYRSRQ
-1154 LAIREADARLR
+1154 LAVKEADARLR
-1165 AAKLGFLPTL
+1165 AAKLGFIPTL
-1175 AINTANVGVSGTVTP
+1175 AISTAQVGVVGTYTP
-1190 GSGTSGAVLS
+1190 GAGTSGATLT
-1200 YQIPLAL
+1200 YQVPLAL
-1207 NWGGEGL
+1207 NWGGEGF
-1214 GTITNRKRQAQVL
+1214 GTLTNRKRQADVL
-1227 REQADDNLAAAH
+1227 REQAEDNLAVAH
-1239 ANLVATMARVYTQLQ
+1239 ANLVATIARTYTQLQ

-1260 TIIDSTELIWQ
+1260 AILDSTELIWQ
-1271 RVLEVQRVLVKNGQ
+1271 RVLEVQRALVKNGK

-1290 VGQMEA
+1290 IGQMET

-1310 QINSLELTMCQLMN
+1310 QIHALELSMCRLLN
-1324 EEPHSVVRSPWT
+1324 EEPHDIARSPWT
-1336 SYEFAEWT
+1336 SYDFLTWT
-1344 LEPIPATQLSNR
+1344 LEPIPAAQLSNR

-1368 AFYQTNMAKAAFCP
+1368 AYYQTNMAKAAFCP
-1382 ALSLSGLLGWTN
+1382 ALSLSGLIGWTN
-1394 NGGVVV
+1394 NGGVVA

-1425 NLQVARLEQE
+1425 NLTIAKLEQE
-1435 EAANRYVET
+1435 EAAERYVET
-1444 MLRAGREV
+1444 MLRAGSEV
-1452 NDAIFRCRNA
+1452 NDAIFRCKSA
-1462 QEQDALYRRL
+1462 QEQDELYQRL
-1472 LATQSDAYNGT
+1472 LTTQQESYQGT
-1483 CELMKKGKAT
+1483 CELMKKGKAS

-1498 TAQEAY
+1498 TAQENM
-1504 LKAQLADVTNR
+1504 LNAQLADVTNR
-1515 YNGMIS
+1515 YNGLIS

-1530 GGTK
+1530 GGVK

>member
-1 MNKGNIFVDRKVMA
+1 MAKGNIFVDRKVMA

-22 ALIGF
+22 ALVGF

-42 PPTVMITTS
+42 PPTVMISTS
-51 YTGADAN
+51 YSGADAN

-81 TSEASATGE
+81 TSEASATGD
-90 VSINV
+90 VNINV
-95 FFKQGTDPDM
+95 YFKQGTDPDM

-142 AALVSRDGKFDNDFI
+142 AALVSRDGKFDMDFI

-178 QNLGNTYSLRIWM
+178 QLLGNTYSLRIWM
-191 KPDVMAQYNL
+191 KPDVMARYGI
-201 EPQDIFAAIGNQNMV
+201 EPNDVFAAIGNQNMV

-246 ESIVLRTSDGNV
+246 ESIVLRTSNGNV

-272 SYSFSSKVDGQP
+272 NYSFSSRVDGKP

-307 LYDDIKENMPA
+307 LYDQIKQTMPA
-318 GMEFTILQT
+318 GLEFTILQT

-349 VILVVYFFLQNF
+349 VILVVYFFLQDF

-471 TIASSVGLSCISA
+471 TIASSVGLSCLSA

-489 ALTAVLFRPKKEAQ
+489 ALTAILFRPKKE
-503 ETQHKGLNYWVK
+503 EPGTQISFSQRVK
-515 SAYEAGYNAIL
+515 QAYDAAYNAIL
-526 GKYKNGVTHFLQ
+526 GKYKNGVAKFLQ
-538 KPGRAW
+538 KPHRAW
-544 LWLLAAVIAMVFAMR
+544 IWLIAAAVAMVLAMR
-559 SLPAGLVPQEDQGVI
+559 ALPSGLVPQEDQGVI

-614 FGLLSGTGVSYGT
+614 FGLISGTGVSYGT
-627 LVIRLKPW
+627 LVVRLKPW
-635 DERKGYEHYIDYVMG
+635 DQRKGIEHYIDYVMA

-658 IKDAQIIPFQMP
+658 IKDAQVIPFQMP

-691 DMTHF
+691 DMSQF
-696 NEVVNTFLAELQKR
+696 NEVVNNFLAELQKR
-710 PEVQMAMSLY
+710 PEVQMALSLY

-735 CDRAGISPDVVLN
+735 CDRAGISPDMVLN

-779 RLDPNSLNNI
+779 RLDPSSLNNI
-789 FVKLN
+789 FVKTG
-794 DQIVNGQIVS
+794 DE
-804 GKMAP
+804 MAP
-809 ISQFV
+809 IAQFV
-814 TLIPAVG
+814 TLTPAVG

-840 NSGYSEGDVQKV
+840 NAGYSEGDVQRV
-852 IAEVAKEHLPT
+852 IAEVAKDHLPT

-877 ANSKSNLTALIYLV
+877 ANSKSNLTGLIYLV

-905 SFFIPLAVLLSVP
+905 SYFIPLAVLLSVP
-918 FGLMGSFAFSW
+918 FGLMGSFALSW
-929 LCGQENNIYLQTGV
+929 ICGQENNIYLQTGV

-969 PILQAALS
+969 PIIEAALG

-1034 AFYIIFQMLH
+1034 AFYIIFQTLH
-1044 ERFQGG
+1044 ERFQGPTEPAEEENPTG
-1050 EKPVNEDTETSASQ
+1050 EAASTAKRSNSAS
-1064 NTSDAPHTSTPVSDK
+1064 
-1079 KNKITTVL
+1079 
-1087 VLGTLTLCTLFPSCG
+1087 GLTAIAVCALALSLSSCG
-1102 VFKRYEAPQQ
+1102 VFKKYEPAQQ
-1112 PEQDSIVTAVS
+1112 PVTDSLVTAVS
-1123 EADWQTYI
+1123 DSQWQTYI
-1131 EDPVLQGYIKTA
+1131 TDPILQGHIRKA
-1143 LANNVDYRSRQ
+1143 LENNVDYRSRK
-1154 LAIREADARLR
+1154 LAIHEADARLR

-1175 AINTANVGVSGTVTP
+1175 AISPANVGVTGTYTP
-1190 GSGTSGAVLS
+1190 DAGTSGATLTYQVPLS
-1200 YQIPLAL
+1200 L
-1207 NWGGEGL
+1207 NWGGEGF

-1227 REQADDNLAAAH
+1227 REQAEDNRAAAH
-1239 ANLVATMARVYTQLQ
+1239 ANLVATVARIYTQLQ
-1254 LLDYQA
+1254 LLDYQE
-1260 TIIDSTELIWQ
+1260 TILDSTEVIWQ
-1271 RVLEVQRVLVKNGQ
+1271 QVLEIQRVLVKNGQ
-1285 AYSPS
+1285 AFSPS
-1290 VGQMEA
+1290 IGQMEA
-1296 SLINVQIQRKQLLE
+1296 SLINVQIQRKQLME
-1310 QINSLELTMCQLMN
+1310 QIHSLELSMCLLLN
-1324 EEPHSVVRSPWT
+1324 VEPQAIARSPWS
-1336 SYEFAEWT
+1336 SYTFDPWT
-1344 LEPIPATQLSNR
+1344 LEPVPASQLSNR

-1382 ALSLSGLLGWTN
+1382 ALSLSGLVGWTN
-1394 NGGVVV
+1394 NGGVVP
-1400 NPGQLLMNAVLGLA
+1400 NPGQLLMNAALGLS

-1425 NLQVARLEQE
+1425 NLKIAKLQQE
-1435 EAANRYVET
+1435 EAAERYVET
-1444 MLRAGREV
+1444 MLRAGSEV
-1452 NDAIFRCRNA
+1452 NDAIFRCASA
-1462 QEQDALYRRL
+1462 QVQDSLYQRL
-1472 LATQSDAYNGT
+1472 LTTQSESYQGT
-1483 CELMKKGKAT
+1483 CELMKKGKAS

-1498 TAQEAY
+1498 TAQENY

-1515 YNGMIS
+1515 YNGLIS
-1521 LIDLYIALG
+1521 LIDLYVALG
-1530 GGTK
+1530 GATK

>member
-1 MNKGNIFVDRKVMA
+1 MAKGNIFVDRKVMA

-22 ALIGF
+22 ALVGF

-74 VENMAYM
+74 VEDMAYM
-81 TSEASATGE
+81 TSEASATGD
-90 VSINV
+90 VNINV
-95 FFKQGTDPDM
+95 FFKQGTDPNM

-142 AALVSRDGKFDNDFI
+142 SALVSRDGKFDNDFI

-191 KPDVMAQYNL
+191 KPDVMARYGIAP
-201 EPQDIFAAIGNQNMV
+201 EDIFAAIGNQNMV

-239 LQSIEEF
+239 LQSIDEF
-246 ESIVLRTSDGNV
+246 NDIVLRSSGGNV

-272 SYSFSSKVDGQP
+272 SYSFSSRVDGQP
-284 GVAFIINQAPGANA
+284 GVVFMINQAPGANA

-307 LYDDIKENMPA
+307 IYKDLQKTMPA
-318 GMEFTILQT
+318 GLEFTTLQT
-327 SDDFLYAAI
+327 SDDFLFAAI

-349 VILVVYFFLQNF
+349 VILVVYFFLQDF

-375 LGTFAVVKVAG
+375 LGTFAVVKIAG

-411 VEAVMAKMESGYTSA
+411 VEAVMAKMEHGYTSA

-489 ALTAVLFRPKKEAQ
+489 ALTAMLFRPKKES
-503 ETQHKGLNYWVK
+503 ENGKKSLNQWVK
-515 SAYEAGYNAIL
+515 EAYEAGYNAIL
-526 GKYKNGVTHFLQ
+526 GKYKNGVGKFIQ

-544 LWLLAAVIAMVFAMR
+544 IWLIAAVVAMVLAMR
-559 SLPAGLVPQEDQGVI
+559 ALPAGLVPQEDQGVFV
-574 MVDVTAPAGSPLVET
+574 VDVTAPAGSPLVET

-614 FGLLSGTGVSYGT
+614 FGIISGTGVSYGT
-627 LVIRLKPW
+627 LVVRLKPW
-635 DERKGYEHYIDYVMG
+635 DDRKGLEHYIDMVMA
-650 KLYLSCED
+650 KLYYSCED
-658 IKDAQIIPFQMP
+658 IKDAKIFPAQMP
-670 QIPGYGNSNAI
+670 QIPGYGNNNGI

-691 DMTHF
+691 DMSKF
-696 NEVVNTFLAELQKR
+696 NEVVNAFLAELQKH
-710 PEVQMAMSLY
+710 PEVQIAQSLY

-748 TLGAYCGSA
+748 TLGAFCGSA

-779 RLDPNSLNNI
+779 RLDPSSLNNI
-789 FVKLN
+789 FVRIG
-794 DQIVNGQIVS
+794 DE
-804 GKMAP
+804 MAP

-814 TLIPAVG
+814 TLTPTVG
-821 SATQKRFNLYQS
+821 SASQKRFNLYQS
-833 IACSVQP
+833 IGCFIQP
-840 NSGYSEGDVQKV
+840 NAGYSEGDVQRV
-852 IAEVAKEHLPT
+852 IDEVAKDHLPA
-863 GYAYEYGGMSRELE
+863 GYSYEYGGMSRELQ
-877 ANSKSNLTALIYLV
+877 ANSKSNMTALIYLV

-905 SFFIPLAVLLSVP
+905 SYFIPLAVLLSVP

-929 LCGQENNIYLQTGV
+929 LCGQQNNIYLQTGV

-969 PILQAALS
+969 PILEAAMG

-1021 MAVGTLALVFVVP
+1021 MAVGTLALLFVVP
-1034 AFYIIFQMLH
+1034 AFYIIFQKLH
-1044 ERFQGG
+1044 ERFQG
-1050 EKPVNEDTETSASQ
+1050 ESETEAVEEENSKPQANNPLPMIAVLIV
-1064 NTSDAPHTSTPVSDK
+1064 STMALS
-1079 KNKITTVL
+1079 
-1087 VLGTLTLCTLFPSCG
+1087 SCG
-1102 VFKRYEAPQQ
+1102 IFKKYEPAAK
-1112 PEQDSIVTAVS
+1112 PEADSLVTAVS
-1123 EADWQTYI
+1123 DESWQTYI
-1131 EDPVLQGYIKTA
+1131 TDPVLQGHVRKA

-1154 LAIREADARLR
+1154 LAVQEADARLR

-1175 AINTANVGVSGTVTP
+1175 AITPANVGVMGTYSP
-1190 GSGTSGAVLS
+1190 DGGMSGATLTYQVPLS
-1200 YQIPLAL
+1200 L
-1207 NWGGEGL
+1207 NWGGEGF

-1227 REQADDNLAAAH
+1227 REQAEDNRAAAH
-1239 ANLVATMARVYTQLQ
+1239 ANLVATIARTYTQLQ

-1260 TIIDSTELIWQ
+1260 IIMDSTEVIWQ
-1271 RVLEVQRVLVKNGQ
+1271 RVLEVQKVLVKNGQ

-1290 VGQMEA
+1290 IGQMEA
-1296 SLINVQIQRKQLLE
+1296 SLINVQIQRKQLME
-1310 QINSLELTMCQLMN
+1310 QIHSLELSMCMLLN
-1324 EEPHSVVRSPWT
+1324 EEPHEIARSPWK
-1336 SYEFAEWT
+1336 SYEFEVWSI
-1344 LEPIPATQLSNR
+1344 EPIPAAQLSNR

-1382 ALSLSGLLGWTN
+1382 ALSLSGLIGWTN

-1400 NPGQLLMNAVLGLA
+1400 NPGQLLMNAVLGLT

-1425 NLQVARLEQE
+1425 NLKIAKLQQE
-1435 EAANRYVET
+1435 DAANRYVET
-1444 MLRAGREV
+1444 MLRAGNEV
-1452 NDAIFRCRNA
+1452 NDAIFRCKNA
-1462 QEQDALYRRL
+1462 QEQDTLYQRL
-1472 LATQSDAYNGT
+1472 LTTQSESYQGT
-1483 CELMKKGKAT
+1483 CELMKKGKAS

-1498 TAQEAY
+1498 TAQENY
-1504 LKAQLADVTNR
+1504 LKAQLSDVTNR
-1515 YNGMIS
+1515 YNGLIS
-1521 LIDLYIALG
+1521 LIDLYVALG

>member
-1 MNKGNIFVDRKVMA
+1 MA

-22 ALIGF
+22 ALVGF

-42 PPTVMITTS
+42 PPTVMISTS
-51 YTGADAN
+51 YSGADAN

-81 TSEASATGE
+81 TSEASATGD
-90 VSINV
+90 VNINV
-95 FFKQGTDPDM
+95 YFNQGTDADM

-142 AALVSRDGKFDNDFI
+142 AALVSRDGKFDMDFI

-178 QNLGNTYSLRIWM
+178 QLLGNTYSLRIWM
-191 KPDVMAQYNL
+191 KPDVMAQYGL
-201 EPQDIFAAIGNQNMV
+201 EPNDVFAAIGNQNMV
-216 AATGSLGEQSGNT
+216 AAAGALGEQSGNT

-246 ESIVLRTSDGNV
+246 ESIVLRTDHGNV

-272 SYSFSSKVDGQP
+272 NYSFSSRVDGKP
-284 GVAFIINQAPGANA
+284 GVAFMINQAPGANA
-298 TQVNAAINE
+298 TQVNAAIND
-307 LYDDIKENMPA
+307 LYDQIKKTMPA
-318 GMEFTILQT
+318 GLEFTILQT

-336 HNVVETLIIAIIL
+336 HNVVETLIIAILL

-471 TIASSVGLSCISA
+471 TIASSVGLSCLSA

-489 ALTAVLFRPKKEAQ
+489 ALTAILFKPKKETASAKKSFAQ
-503 ETQHKGLNYWVK
+503 YVK
-515 SAYEAGYNAIL
+515 EAYDAGYNAIL
-526 GKYKNGVTHFLQ
+526 GKYKNGVAKFLQ
-538 KPGRAW
+538 KPSRAW
-544 LWLLAAVIAMVFAMR
+544 LWLIAAVIAMVFAMR
-559 SLPAGLVPQEDQGVI
+559 ALPSGLVPQEDQGVI

-614 FGLLSGTGVSYGT
+614 FGLISGTGVSYGT
-627 LVIRLKPW
+627 LVVRLKPW
-635 DERKGYEHYIDYVMG
+635 DQRKGIEHYIDYVMA

-658 IKDAQIIPFQMP
+658 IKDAQVIPFQMP

-691 DMTHF
+691 DMSKF
-696 NEVVNTFLAELQKR
+696 NEVVNNFLAELQKH

-748 TLGAYCGSA
+748 TLGAYCGSS

-779 RLDPNSLNNI
+779 RLDPSSLNNI
-789 FVKLN
+789 FVK
-794 DQIVNGQIVS
+794 IGS
-804 GKMAP
+804 EMAP

-814 TLIPAVG
+814 TLTPAVG

-833 IACSVQP
+833 IACSIQP
-840 NSGYSEGDVQKV
+840 SAGYSEGNVQKV
-852 IAEVAKEHLPT
+852 IEEVAKTHLPT
-863 GYAYEYGGMSRELE
+863 GYTFEYGGMSRELQ

-891 CVLLIYMILASLYE
+891 CILLIYMILASLYE

-918 FGLMGSFAFSW
+918 FGLMGSFALSW

-969 PILQAALS
+969 PIVEAALG

-1034 AFYIIFQMLH
+1034 AFYIIFQTLH
-1044 ERFQGG
+1044 ERFQGEPEPV
-1050 EKPVNEDTETSASQ
+1050 EKEKKSSIINNKSSIIIVLII
-1064 NTSDAPHTSTPVSDK
+1064 STMALS
-1079 KNKITTVL
+1079 
-1087 VLGTLTLCTLFPSCG
+1087 SCG
-1102 VFKRYEAPQQ
+1102 IFKKYEPEQK
-1112 PEQDSIVTAVS
+1112 PEQDSLITAVS
-1123 EADWQTYI
+1123 DANWQTYI
-1131 EDPVLQGYIKTA
+1131 TDPILQGHIRKA
-1143 LANNVDYRSRQ
+1143 LENNVDYRSCK
-1154 LAIREADARLR
+1154 LAVLEADARLR

-1175 AINTANVGVSGTVTP
+1175 AISPANVGVSGTYTP
-1190 GSGTSGAVLS
+1190 GAGMSGATLS
-1200 YQIPLAL
+1200 YQVPLSL
-1207 NWGGEGL
+1207 NWGGEGF

-1227 REQADDNLAAAH
+1227 REQAEDNRAAAH
-1239 ANLVATMARVYTQLQ
+1239 ANLVATVARMYTQLQ
-1254 LLDYQA
+1254 LLDYQGV
-1260 TIIDSTELIWQ
+1260 ILDSTEVIWQ
-1271 RVLEVQRVLVKNGQ
+1271 QVLEIQRVLVKNGQ

-1290 VGQMEA
+1290 IGQMEA

-1310 QINSLELTMCQLMN
+1310 QIHSLELSMCLLLN
-1324 EEPHSVVRSPWT
+1324 VEPQAIARSPWS
-1336 SYEFAEWT
+1336 SYPFTPWT
-1344 LEPIPATQLSNR
+1344 LEPVPASQLSNR

-1382 ALSLSGLLGWTN
+1382 ALSLSGLIGWTN
-1394 NGGVVV
+1394 NGGIVA
-1400 NPGQLLMNAVLGLA
+1400 NPGQLLMNAVLGLS

-1425 NLQVARLEQE
+1425 NLKIAKLEQE

-1444 MLRAGREV
+1444 MLKAGSEV
-1452 NDAIFRCRNA
+1452 NDAIFRCVSA
-1462 QEQDALYRRL
+1462 QVQDTLYQRL
-1472 LATQSDAYNGT
+1472 LTTQSESYEGT
-1483 CELMKKGKAT
+1483 YELMKTGRAN

-1498 TAQEAY
+1498 TAQENY
-1504 LKAQLADVTNR
+1504 LKAQLSDVTNR
-1515 YNGMIS
+1515 YNGLIS
-1521 LIDLYIALG
+1521 LIDLYVALG

>member
-1 MNKGNIFVDRKVMA
+1 MAKGNIFVDRKVMA
-15 VCISLLI
+15 VCISLLV
-22 ALIGF
+22 ALVGF

-42 PPTVMITTS
+42 PPTVMISTS
-51 YTGADAN
+51 YSGADAN

-81 TSEASATGE
+81 TSEASATGD
-90 VSINV
+90 VNINV
-95 FFKQGTDPDM
+95 YFNQGTDADM

-142 AALVSRDGKFDNDFI
+142 SALVSRDGKFDMDFI

-178 QNLGNTYSLRIWM
+178 QLLGNTYSLRIWM
-191 KPDVMAQYNL
+191 KPDVMAQYGL
-201 EPQDIFAAIGNQNMV
+201 EPNDIFAAIGNQNMV
-216 AATGSLGEQSGNT
+216 AAAGSLGEQSGNT

-246 ESIVLRTSDGNV
+246 ESIVLRTDHGNV

-272 SYSFSSKVDGQP
+272 NYSFSSRVDGKP
-284 GVAFIINQAPGANA
+284 GVAFMINQAPGANA
-298 TQVNAAINE
+298 TQVNAAIND
-307 LYDDIKENMPA
+307 LYDQIKKTMPA
-318 GMEFTILQT
+318 GLEFTTLQT

-471 TIASSVGLSCISA
+471 TIASSVGLSCLSA

-489 ALTAVLFRPKKEAQ
+489 ALTAILFRPKKEEPNGKKSFAQ
-503 ETQHKGLNYWVK
+503 YVK
-515 SAYEAGYNAIL
+515 EAYDAGYNAIL
-526 GKYKNGVTHFLQ
+526 GKYKNGVAKFLQ
-538 KPGRAW
+538 KPRRAW
-544 LWLLAAVIAMVFAMR
+544 LWLFAAAIAMVFAMR
-559 SLPAGLVPQEDQGVI
+559 ALPSGLVPQEDQGVI

-614 FGLLSGTGVSYGT
+614 FGLISGTGVSYGT
-627 LVIRLKPW
+627 LVVRLKPW
-635 DERKGYEHYIDYVMG
+635 DQRKGIEHYIDYVMA

-658 IKDAQIIPFQMP
+658 IKDAQVIPFQMP

-691 DMTHF
+691 DMSKF
-696 NEVVNTFLAELQKR
+696 NEVVNNFLAELQKH

-779 RLDPNSLNNI
+779 RLDPSSLNNI
-789 FVKLN
+789 FVK
-794 DQIVNGQIVS
+794 IGS
-804 GKMAP
+804 EMAP

-814 TLIPAVG
+814 TLTPAVG

-833 IACSVQP
+833 IACSIQP
-840 NSGYSEGDVQKV
+840 SAGYSEGNVQKV
-852 IAEVAKEHLPT
+852 IEEVAKTHLPT
-863 GYAYEYGGMSRELE
+863 GYTFEYGGMSRELQ

-891 CVLLIYMILASLYE
+891 CILLIYMILASLYE

-918 FGLMGSFAFSW
+918 FGLMGSFALSW

-969 PILQAALS
+969 PIVEAALG

-1034 AFYIIFQMLH
+1034 AFYIIFQTLH
-1044 ERFQGG
+1044 ERFQG
-1050 EKPVNEDTETSASQ
+1050 EPEPVEVEDSSESRNTDIPKSRKP
-1064 NTSDAPHTSTPVSDK
+1064 NTAMMVGVLIISTM
-1079 KNKITTVL
+1079 
-1087 VLGTLTLCTLFPSCG
+1087 TLSSCG
-1102 VFKRYEAPQQ
+1102 IFKKYEPAQK
-1112 PEQDSIVTAVS
+1112 PEQDSLITAVS
-1123 EADWQTYI
+1123 DANWQTYI
-1131 EDPVLQGYIKTA
+1131 TDPILQGHIRKA
-1143 LANNVDYRSRQ
+1143 LENNVDYRSRK
-1154 LAIREADARLR
+1154 LAVLEADARLR

-1175 AINTANVGVSGTVTP
+1175 AISPANVGVSGTYTP
-1190 GSGTSGAVLS
+1190 GAGMSGATLS
-1200 YQIPLAL
+1200 YQVPLSL
-1207 NWGGEGL
+1207 NWGGEGF

-1227 REQADDNLAAAH
+1227 RDQAEDNRAAAH
-1239 ANLVATMARVYTQLQ
+1239 ANLVATIARTYTQLQ
-1254 LLDYQA
+1254 LLDYQGV
-1260 TIIDSTELIWQ
+1260 ILDSTEIIWQ
-1271 RVLEVQRVLVKNGQ
+1271 QVLEIQRVLVKNGQ

-1290 VGQMEA
+1290 IGQMEA

-1310 QINSLELTMCQLMN
+1310 QIHSLELSMCLLLN
-1324 EEPHSVVRSPWT
+1324 VEPQTIARSPWT
-1336 SYEFAEWT
+1336 SYTFDPWT
-1344 LEPIPATQLSNR
+1344 LESVPAAQLSNR

-1382 ALSLSGLLGWTN
+1382 ALSLSGLIGWTN
-1394 NGGVVV
+1394 NGGIVV
-1400 NPGQLLMNAVLGLA
+1400 NPGQLLMNAVLGLS

-1425 NLQVARLEQE
+1425 NLKIAKLEQE

-1444 MLRAGREV
+1444 MLRAGSEV
-1452 NDAIFRCRNA
+1452 NDAIFRCKNA
-1462 QEQDALYRRL
+1462 QEQDTLYQRL
-1472 LATQSDAYNGT
+1472 LTTQSEAYEGT
-1483 CELMKKGKAT
+1483 YELMKTGRAN

-1498 TAQEAY
+1498 TAQENY
-1504 LKAQLADVTNR
+1504 LKAQLSDVTNR
-1515 YNGMIS
+1515 YNGLIS
-1521 LIDLYIALG
+1521 LIDLYVALG

>member
-1 MNKGNIFVDRKVMA
+1 MKGNIFVDRKVMA
-15 VCISLLI
+15 ICISLLI

-42 PPTVMITTS
+42 PPTVMISTS
-51 YTGADAN
+51 YSGADAN

-81 TSEASATGE
+81 TSEASATGD
-90 VSINV
+90 VNINV
-95 FFKQGTDPDM
+95 FFKQGTNPDM

-142 AALVSRDGKFDNDFI
+142 TALVSRDGKFDNDFI

-165 KPRLLRVTGVGAV
+165 KPRLLRVTGVGAI
-178 QNLGNTYSLRIWM
+178 QLLGNTYSLRIWM
-191 KPDVMAQYNL
+191 KPDVMARYGL
-201 EPQDIFAAIGNQNMV
+201 DPQDVFAAIGNQNMV

-239 LQSIEEF
+239 LQSIDEF
-246 ESIVLRTSDGNV
+246 ESIVLRTGEGNV
-258 LHLRDVADVELGAL
+258 LHLKDVADVELGAL
-272 SYSFSSKVDGQP
+272 NYSFSSRVHGQP

-298 TQVNAAINE
+298 TEVNAAINE
-307 LYDDIKENMPA
+307 IYNDIKQTMPA
-318 GMEFTILQT
+318 GLEFTILQT
-327 SDDFLYAAI
+327 SDDFLYAAM
-336 HNVVETLIIAIIL
+336 HNVVETLIIAILL

-489 ALTAVLFRPKKEAQ
+489 ALTAVLFRPTNNTEQ
-503 ETQHKGLNYWVK
+503 QHKGLNYWVK
-515 SAYEAGYNAIL
+515 TAYEAGYNAIL
-526 GKYKNGVTHFLQ
+526 GKYKNGVSRFLQ
-538 KPGRAW
+538 KPRRAW
-544 LWLLAAVIAMVFAMR
+544 IWLLLAVVAMVFAMR
-559 SLPAGLVPQEDQGVI
+559 ALPSGLVPQEDQGVFL
-574 MVDVTAPAGSPLVET
+574 VDVTAPAGSPLVET

-614 FGLLSGTGVSYGT
+614 FGIVSGTGVNYGT
-627 LVIRLKPW
+627 LVVRLKPW
-635 DERKGYEHYIDYVMG
+635 DKREGLEHYIDMVMA
-650 KLYLSCED
+650 KLYYSCED
-658 IKDAQIIPFQMP
+658 IKDAQVFPGQMP
-670 QIPGYGNSNAI
+670 QIPGYGNSDGI

-691 DMTHF
+691 DMSKF
-696 NEVVNTFLAELQKR
+696 NEVVNSFLAELQKR
-710 PEVQMAMSLY
+710 KEVQMAISLY
-720 SESFPKYKVDVNATQ
+720 SESYPKYKVDVNATQ

-789 FVKLN
+789 FVR
-794 DQIVNGQIVS
+794 VGEE
-804 GKMAP
+804 MAP

-814 TLIPAVG
+814 TLTPAVG

-833 IACSVQP
+833 IACSVKP
-840 NSGYSEGDVQKV
+840 NPGYSDGDVQK
-852 IAEVAKEHLPT
+852 IIEQVAKEHLPA
-863 GYAYEYGGMSRELE
+863 GYGYEYGGMSRELE
-877 ANSKSNLTALIYLV
+877 ENSKSNLTVLIYLV
-891 CVLLIYMILASLYE
+891 CILLIYMILASLYE

-969 PILQAALS
+969 PILEAALG

-1034 AFYIIFQMLH
+1034 AFYIIFQKLH
-1044 ERFQGG
+1044 ERFSG
-1050 EKPVNEDTETSASQ
+1050 EPSIS
-1064 NTSDAPHTSTPVSDK
+1064 NTPSTPNTPNTAKTPIV
-1079 KNKITTVL
+1079 IL
-1087 VLGTLTLCTLFPSCG
+1087 VVICSLTFSSCG
-1102 VFKRYEAPQQ
+1102 VFKKYQYAVQ
-1112 PEQDSIVTAVS
+1112 PTQDSLLTAVS
-1123 EADWQTYI
+1123 EADWQSYI
-1131 EDPVLQGYIKTA
+1131 EDPILQGHIRNA
-1143 LANNVDYRSRQ
+1143 LANNVDYRSSQ
-1154 LAIREADARLR
+1154 LAIKEADARLR
-1165 AAKLGFLPTL
+1165 AAKLGYLPTL
-1175 AINTANVGVSGTVTP
+1175 ALSPVSVGVSGT
-1190 GSGTSGAVLS
+1190 SSKDNGTSGAVLS
-1200 YQIPLAL
+1200 YQVPLSL
-1207 NWGGEGL
+1207 NWGGEGF
-1214 GTITNRKRQAQVL
+1214 GTITNRKRQAEVL
-1227 REQADDNLAAAH
+1227 RLQAEDNLAATH

-1260 TIIDSTELIWQ
+1260 TILDSTELIWQ
-1271 RVLEVQRVLVKNGQ
+1271 QVLNMQRVLVKNGQ

-1310 QINSLELTMCQLMN
+1310 QIHSLELTMCRLMN
-1324 EEPHSVVRSPWT
+1324 EEPHDIKRSAWT
-1336 SYEFAEWT
+1336 SYEFDTFT
-1344 LEPIPATQLSNR
+1344 LEPIPASQLSNR

-1382 ALSLSGLLGWTN
+1382 ALSLSGLFGWTN
-1394 NGGVVV
+1394 NAGVVA
-1400 NPGQLLMNAVLGLA
+1400 NPGQLLMSAALGLT

-1425 NLQVARLEQE
+1425 NLKIAKLEQE

-1444 MLRAGREV
+1444 MLRAGSEV
-1452 NDAIFRCRNA
+1452 NDAIFRCKNA
-1462 QEQDALYRRL
+1462 QEQDTLYQRL
-1472 LATQSDAYNGT
+1472 LTTQREAYNGT
-1483 CELMKKGKAT
+1483 CELMKKGKVS

-1504 LKAQLADVTNR
+1504 LNAQLADVTNR
-1515 YNGMIS
+1515 YNGLIS
-1521 LIDLYIALG
+1521 LIDLYVALG

>member
-1 MNKGNIFVDRKVMA
+1 MA
-15 VCISLLI
+15 ICISLLI

-37 YPDIA
+37 YPNIA
-42 PPTVMITTS
+42 PPTVMISTS
-51 YTGADAN
+51 YSGADAN

-81 TSEASATGE
+81 TSEASATGD
-90 VSINV
+90 VNINV

-142 AALVSRDGKFDNDFI
+142 AALVSRNGKFDNDFI
-157 ANYIDINV
+157 ANYVDINV
-165 KPRLLRVTGVGAV
+165 KPRLLRVTGVGSV
-178 QNLGNTYSLRIWM
+178 QLLGNTYSLRIWM
-191 KPDVMAQYNL
+191 KPDVMARYGID
-201 EPQDIFAAIGNQNMV
+201 PQDIFAAIGNQNMV

-246 ESIVLRTSDGNV
+246 ESIVLRTSKGNV
-258 LHLRDVADVELGAL
+258 LHLKDVADVELGAL
-272 SYSFSSKVDGQP
+272 SYSFSSCVDGQP
-284 GVAFIINQAPGANA
+284 GVAYIIYQAPGANA

-307 LYDDIKENMPA
+307 LYEDINKSIPA
-318 GMEFTILQT
+318 GLEFTILQT

-336 HNVVETLIIAIIL
+336 HNVVETLIIAILL
-349 VILVVYFFLQNF
+349 VILVVYFFLQDF

-411 VEAVMAKMESGYTSA
+411 VEAVMAKMETGYKSA

-489 ALTAVLFRPKKEAQ
+489 ALTAMLFRPKDEQKQ
-503 ETQHKGLNYWVK
+503 EYKGLNYWVK
-515 SAYEAGYNAIL
+515 TAYEAGYNAIL
-526 GKYKNGVTHFLQ
+526 GKYQKGVARFLQ
-538 KPGRAW
+538 KPRRAW
-544 LWLLAAVIAMVFAMR
+544 LWLIAAVVIMVFAMR
-559 SLPAGLVPQEDQGVI
+559 SLPAGLVPQEDQGVFL
-574 MVDVTAPAGSPLVET
+574 VDVTAPAGSPLVET

-614 FGLLSGTGVSYGT
+614 FGIVSGTGVNYGT
-627 LVIRLKPW
+627 LVVRLKPW
-635 DERKGYEHYIDYVMG
+635 DQREGIEHYIDMVMA
-650 KLYLSCED
+650 KLYYSCED
-658 IKDAQIIPFQMP
+658 IKDAQIFPGQMP
-670 QIPGYGNSNAI
+670 QIPGYGNSDGI

-691 DMTHF
+691 DMSKF
-696 NEVVNTFLAELQKR
+696 NEVVNTFLAELQKH
-710 PEVQMAMSLY
+710 PEVQMAISLY
-720 SESFPKYKVDVNATQ
+720 SESYPKYKVDVNATQ

-789 FVKLN
+789 FVRIG
-794 DQIVNGQIVS
+794 DR
-804 GKMAP
+804 MAP

-814 TLIPAVG
+814 TLTPAVG

-833 IACSVQP
+833 IACSVKP
-840 NSGYSEGDVQKV
+840 NPGYSDGDVQCI
-852 IAEVAKEHLPT
+852 IAEVAKDYLPA
-863 GYAYEYGGMSRELE
+863 GYGYEYGGMSRELE
-877 ANSKSNLTALIYLV
+877 ANSKSNLTSLIYLV
-891 CVLLIYMILASLYE
+891 CVLLIYLILASLYE
-905 SFFIPLAVLLSVP
+905 SFFIPFAVLLSVP

-929 LCGQENNIYLQTGV
+929 LCGQQNNIYLQTGV

-969 PILQAALS
+969 PILEAALK

-1034 AFYIIFQMLH
+1034 AFYIIFQTLH
-1044 ERFQGG
+1044 ERFQG
-1050 EKPVNEDTETSASQ
+1050 EANPAEIATDEDKPQGPAS
-1064 NTSDAPHTSTPVSDK
+1064 PK
-1079 KNKITTVL
+1079 KGAVTAML
-1087 VLGTLTLCTLFPSCG
+1087 VICFVAAGTLLPSCSIMQ
-1102 VFKRYEAPQQ
+1102 KYQ
-1112 PEQDSIVTAVS
+1112 PTTRQVTDSLVS
-1123 EADWQTYI
+1123 EVSKANWKTYI
-1131 EDPVLQGYIKTA
+1131 KDPLLQGYIQTA
-1143 LANNVDYRSRQ
+1143 LTKNVDYRSRK
-1154 LAIREADARLR
+1154 LAVQEADARLR
-1165 AAKLGFLPTL
+1165 AAKLGFVPTL
-1175 AINTANVGVSGTVTP
+1175 ALSPASVGVAGTVTP
-1190 GSGTSGAVLS
+1190 GSGASGAVLS
-1200 YQIPLAL
+1200 YQVPLSL
-1207 NWGGEGL
+1207 NWGGEGF
-1214 GTITNRKRQAQVL
+1214 GTITNRKRQAEVL

-1239 ANLVATMARVYTQLQ
+1239 ANLVATVARVYTQLQ

-1260 TIIDSTELIWQ
+1260 VILDSTELIWQ
-1271 RVLEVQRVLVKNGQ
+1271 RVLEVQRVLVRNGH

-1310 QINSLELTMCQLMN
+1310 QIHSLELTLCRLLN
-1324 EEPHSVVRSPWT
+1324 EEPHAVKRSPWE
-1336 SYEFAEWT
+1336 SYTFSKWT
-1344 LEPIPATQLSNR
+1344 VEAIPAAQLSNR
-1356 ADVRAAERNVAA
+1356 ADVRAAERNVAI
-1368 AFYQTNMAKAAFCP
+1368 AFYQTNIAKAAFCP
-1382 ALSLSGLLGWTN
+1382 ALSLSGLIGWTN
-1394 NGGVVV
+1394 NGGIVA

-1425 NLQVARLEQE
+1425 NLTIAKLEQE

-1444 MLRAGREV
+1444 MLRAGSEV
-1452 NDAIFRCRNA
+1452 NDAIYRCRSA
-1462 QEQDALYRRL
+1462 QEQDVIYQRL
-1472 LATQSDAYNGT
+1472 LDTQRDAYNGT
-1483 CELMKKGKAT
+1483 CELMRKGKAS

-1498 TAQEAY
+1498 TAQESL
-1504 LKAQLADVTNR
+1504 LKAQLSDVTNR
-1515 YNGMIS
+1515 YNGLIS
-1521 LIDLYIALG
+1521 LIDLYVALG
-1530 GGTK
+1530 GGTR

>member
-1 MNKGNIFVDRKVMA
+1 MA

-22 ALIGF
+22 ALVGF

-42 PPTVMITTS
+42 PPTVMISTS
-51 YTGADAN
+51 YSGADAN

-81 TSEASATGE
+81 TSEASATGD
-90 VSINV
+90 VNINV
-95 FFKQGTDPDM
+95 YFNQGTDADM

-142 AALVSRDGKFDNDFI
+142 AALVSRDGKFDMDFI

-178 QNLGNTYSLRIWM
+178 QLLGNTYSLRIWM
-191 KPDVMAQYNL
+191 KPDVMAQYGL
-201 EPQDIFAAIGNQNMV
+201 EPNDVFAAIGNQNMV
-216 AATGSLGEQSGNT
+216 AAAGALGEQSGNT

-246 ESIVLRTSDGNV
+246 ESIVLRTDHGNV

-272 SYSFSSKVDGQP
+272 NYSFSSRVDGKP
-284 GVAFIINQAPGANA
+284 GVAFMINQAPGANA
-298 TQVNAAINE
+298 TQVNAAIND
-307 LYDDIKENMPA
+307 LYDQIKKTMPA
-318 GMEFTILQT
+318 GLEFTILQT

-336 HNVVETLIIAIIL
+336 HNVVETLIIAILL

-471 TIASSVGLSCISA
+471 TIASSVGLSCLSA

-489 ALTAVLFRPKKEAQ
+489 ALTAILFKPKKEEAGGKKSFAQ
-503 ETQHKGLNYWVK
+503 YVK
-515 SAYEAGYNAIL
+515 EAYDAGYNAIL
-526 GKYKNGVTHFLQ
+526 GKYKNGVAKFLQ
-538 KPGRAW
+538 KPRRAW
-544 LWLLAAVIAMVFAMR
+544 LWLIAAVIAMVFAMR
-559 SLPAGLVPQEDQGVI
+559 ALPSGLVPQEDQGVI

-614 FGLLSGTGVSYGT
+614 FGLISGTGVSYGT
-627 LVIRLKPW
+627 LVVRLKPW
-635 DERKGYEHYIDYVMG
+635 DQRKGIEHYIDYVMA

-658 IKDAQIIPFQMP
+658 IKDAQVIPFQMP

-691 DMTHF
+691 DMSKF
-696 NEVVNTFLAELQKR
+696 NEVVNNFLAELQKH

-748 TLGAYCGSA
+748 TLGAYCGSS

-779 RLDPNSLNNI
+779 RLDPSSLNNI
-789 FVKLN
+789 FVK
-794 DQIVNGQIVS
+794 IGS
-804 GKMAP
+804 EMAP

-814 TLIPAVG
+814 TLTPAVG

-833 IACSVQP
+833 IACSIQP
-840 NSGYSEGDVQKV
+840 SAGYSEGNVQKV
-852 IAEVAKEHLPT
+852 IEEVAKTHLPT
-863 GYAYEYGGMSRELE
+863 GYTFEYGGMSRELQ

-891 CVLLIYMILASLYE
+891 CILLIYMILASLYE

-918 FGLMGSFAFSW
+918 FGLMGSFALSW

-969 PILQAALS
+969 PIVEAALG

-1034 AFYIIFQMLH
+1034 AFYIIFQTLH
-1044 ERFQGG
+1044 ERFQGEPEPV
-1050 EKPVNEDTETSASQ
+1050 EKEKKSSIINNKSSIIIVLIAS
-1064 NTSDAPHTSTPVSDK
+1064 TISLS
-1079 KNKITTVL
+1079 
-1087 VLGTLTLCTLFPSCG
+1087 SCG
-1102 VFKRYEAPQQ
+1102 IFKKYEPAQK
-1112 PEQDSIVTAVS
+1112 PEQDSLITAVS
-1123 EADWQTYI
+1123 DANWQTYI
-1131 EDPVLQGYIKTA
+1131 TDPILQGHIRKA
-1143 LANNVDYRSRQ
+1143 LENNVDYRSCK
-1154 LAIREADARLR
+1154 LAVLEADARLR

-1175 AINTANVGVSGTVTP
+1175 AISPANVGVSGTYTP
-1190 GSGTSGAVLS
+1190 GAGMSGATLS
-1200 YQIPLAL
+1200 YQVPLSL
-1207 NWGGEGL
+1207 NWGGEGF

-1227 REQADDNLAAAH
+1227 REQAEDNRAAAH
-1239 ANLVATMARVYTQLQ
+1239 ANLVATVARMYTQLQ
-1254 LLDYQA
+1254 LLDYQGV
-1260 TIIDSTELIWQ
+1260 ILDSTEVIWQ
-1271 RVLEVQRVLVKNGQ
+1271 QVLEIQRVLVKNGQ

-1290 VGQMEA
+1290 IGQMEA

-1310 QINSLELTMCQLMN
+1310 QIHSLELSMCLLLN
-1324 EEPHSVVRSPWT
+1324 VEPQAIARSPWS
-1336 SYEFAEWT
+1336 SYPFTPWT
-1344 LEPIPATQLSNR
+1344 LEPVPASQLSNR

-1382 ALSLSGLLGWTN
+1382 ALSLSGLIGWTN
-1394 NGGVVV
+1394 NGGIVA
-1400 NPGQLLMNAVLGLA
+1400 NPGQLLMNAVLGLS

-1425 NLQVARLEQE
+1425 NLKIAKLKQE

-1444 MLRAGREV
+1444 MLKAGSEV
-1452 NDAIFRCRNA
+1452 NDAIFRCKNA
-1462 QEQDALYRRL
+1462 QEQDTLYQRL
-1472 LATQSDAYNGT
+1472 LTTQSESYEGT
-1483 CELMKKGKAT
+1483 YELMKTGRAN

-1498 TAQEAY
+1498 TAQENY

-1515 YNGMIS
+1515 YNGLIS
-1521 LIDLYIALG
+1521 LIDLYVALG

>member
-1 MNKGNIFVDRKVMA
+1 MA

-22 ALIGF
+22 ALVGF

-42 PPTVMITTS
+42 PPTVMISTS
-51 YTGADAN
+51 YSGADAN

-81 TSEASATGE
+81 TSEASATGD
-90 VSINV
+90 VNINV
-95 FFKQGTDPDM
+95 YFNQGTDADM

-142 AALVSRDGKFDNDFI
+142 AALVSRDGKFDMDFI

-178 QNLGNTYSLRIWM
+178 QLLGNTYSLRIWM
-191 KPDVMAQYNL
+191 KPDVMAQYGL
-201 EPQDIFAAIGNQNMV
+201 EPNDVFAAIGNQNMV
-216 AATGSLGEQSGNT
+216 AAAGALGEQSGNT

-246 ESIVLRTSDGNV
+246 ESIVLRTDHGNV

-272 SYSFSSKVDGQP
+272 NYSFSSRVDGKP
-284 GVAFIINQAPGANA
+284 GVAFMINQAPGANA
-298 TQVNAAINE
+298 TQVNAAIND
-307 LYDDIKENMPA
+307 LYDQIKKTMPA
-318 GMEFTILQT
+318 GLEFTILQT

-336 HNVVETLIIAIIL
+336 HNVVETLIIAILL

-471 TIASSVGLSCISA
+471 TIASSVGLSCLSA

-489 ALTAVLFRPKKEAQ
+489 ALTAILFKPKKETASAKKSFAQ
-503 ETQHKGLNYWVK
+503 YVK
-515 SAYEAGYNAIL
+515 EAYDAGYNAIL
-526 GKYKNGVTHFLQ
+526 GKYKNGVAKFLQ
-538 KPGRAW
+538 KPRRAW
-544 LWLLAAVIAMVFAMR
+544 LWLIAAVIAMVFAMR
-559 SLPAGLVPQEDQGVI
+559 ALPSGLVPQEDQGVI

-614 FGLLSGTGVSYGT
+614 FGLISGTGVSYGT
-627 LVIRLKPW
+627 LVVRLKPW
-635 DERKGYEHYIDYVMG
+635 DQRKGIEHYIDYVMA

-658 IKDAQIIPFQMP
+658 IKDAQVIPFQMP

-691 DMTHF
+691 DMSKF
-696 NEVVNTFLAELQKR
+696 NEVVNNFLAELQKH

-748 TLGAYCGSA
+748 TLGAYCGSS

-779 RLDPNSLNNI
+779 RLDPSSLNNI
-789 FVKLN
+789 FVKIG
-794 DQIVNGQIVS
+794 DE
-804 GKMAP
+804 MAP

-814 TLIPAVG
+814 TLTPAVG

-833 IACSVQP
+833 IACSIQP
-840 NSGYSEGDVQKV
+840 SAGYSEGNVQKV
-852 IAEVAKEHLPT
+852 IEEVAKTHLPT
-863 GYAYEYGGMSRELE
+863 GYTFEYGGMSRELQ

-891 CVLLIYMILASLYE
+891 CILLIYMILASLYE

-918 FGLMGSFAFSW
+918 FGLMGSFALSW
-929 LCGQENNIYLQTGV
+929 LCGQETNIYLQTGV

-969 PILQAALS
+969 PIVEAALG

-1034 AFYIIFQMLH
+1034 AFYIIFQTLH
-1044 ERFQGG
+1044 ERFQGEPEPV
-1050 EKPVNEDTETSASQ
+1050 EKEKKSSIINNKSSIIIVLIAS
-1064 NTSDAPHTSTPVSDK
+1064 TISLS
-1079 KNKITTVL
+1079 
-1087 VLGTLTLCTLFPSCG
+1087 SCG
-1102 VFKRYEAPQQ
+1102 IFKKYEPAQK
-1112 PEQDSIVTAVS
+1112 PEQDSLITAVS
-1123 EADWQTYI
+1123 DANWQTYI
-1131 EDPVLQGYIKTA
+1131 TDPILQGHIRKA
-1143 LANNVDYRSRQ
+1143 LENNVDYRSCK
-1154 LAIREADARLR
+1154 LAVLEADARLR

-1175 AINTANVGVSGTVTP
+1175 AISPANVGVSGTYTP
-1190 GSGTSGAVLS
+1190 GAGMSGATLS
-1200 YQIPLAL
+1200 YQVPLSL
-1207 NWGGEGL
+1207 NWGGEGF

-1227 REQADDNLAAAH
+1227 REQAEDNRAAAH
-1239 ANLVATMARVYTQLQ
+1239 ANLVATVARMYTQLQ
-1254 LLDYQA
+1254 LLDYQGV
-1260 TIIDSTELIWQ
+1260 ILDSTEVIWQ
-1271 RVLEVQRVLVKNGQ
+1271 QVLEIQRVLVKNGQ

-1290 VGQMEA
+1290 IGQMEA
-1296 SLINVQIQRKQLLE
+1296 SLINVQIQRKQLLA
-1310 QINSLELTMCQLMN
+1310 QIHSLELSMCLLLN
-1324 EEPHSVVRSPWT
+1324 VEPQAIARSPWS
-1336 SYEFAEWT
+1336 SYPFTPWT
-1344 LEPIPATQLSNR
+1344 LEPVPASQLSNR

-1382 ALSLSGLLGWTN
+1382 ALSLSGLIGWTN
-1394 NGGVVV
+1394 NGGIVA
-1400 NPGQLLMNAVLGLA
+1400 NPGQLLMNAVLGLS

-1425 NLQVARLEQE
+1425 NLKIAKLEQE

-1444 MLRAGREV
+1444 MLKAGSEV
-1452 NDAIFRCRNA
+1452 NDAIFRCKNA
-1462 QEQDALYRRL
+1462 QEQDTLYQRL
-1472 LATQSDAYNGT
+1472 LTTQSESYEGT
-1483 CELMKKGKAT
+1483 YELMKTGRAN

-1498 TAQEAY
+1498 TAQENY
-1504 LKAQLADVTNR
+1504 LKAQLSDVTNR
-1515 YNGMIS
+1515 YNGLIS
-1521 LIDLYIALG
+1521 LIDLYVALG

>member
-1 MNKGNIFVDRKVMA
+1 MKGNIFVDRKVMA

-22 ALIGF
+22 ALVGF

-42 PPTVMITTS
+42 PPTVMISTS
-51 YTGADAN
+51 YSGADAN

-95 FFKQGTDPDM
+95 YFKQGTDADM

-142 AALVSRDGKFDNDFI
+142 GALVSRDGKFDNDFI

-191 KPDVMAQYNL
+191 KPDVMARYGID
-201 EPQDIFAAIGNQNMV
+201 PQDIFAAIGNQNMV
-216 AATGSLGEQSGNT
+216 AATGALGEQSGNT

-239 LQSIEEF
+239 LQSIAEF
-246 ESIVLRTSDGNV
+246 ESIVLRTSQGNV

-272 SYSFSSKVDGQP
+272 SYSFSSRIDGQP

-298 TQVNAAINE
+298 TQVNAAIGQ
-307 LYDDIKENMPA
+307 LYKDLQQTMPA
-318 GMEFTILQT
+318 GLEFTILQT

-411 VEAVMAKMESGYTSA
+411 VEAVMAKMEKGYTSA
-426 YKATK
+426 YQATK

-489 ALTAVLFRPKKEAQ
+489 ALTAILFKPKANANANAGSFSQ
-503 ETQHKGLNYWVK
+503 RVK
-515 SAYEAGYNAIL
+515 QAYDAAYNAIS
-526 GKYKNGVTHFLQ
+526 GKYTNAVSRFLK
-538 KPGRAW
+538 KPARAW
-544 LWLLAAVIAMVFAMR
+544 IWLILAAVAMIFSMR
-559 SLPAGLVPQEDQGVI
+559 ALPSGLVPQEDQGVI
-574 MVDVTAPAGSPLVET
+574 LVNVTAPAGSPLIET
-589 DKIMAQVEE
+589 EKIMSQVEE

-604 EVESYAKISG
+604 EVESYAKVAG
-614 FGLLSGTGVSYGT
+614 FGLISGTGVSYGT
-627 LVIRLKPW
+627 LIVRLKPW
-635 DERKGYEHYIDYVMG
+635 DERKGIEHYIDMVMY

-658 IKDAQIIPFQMP
+658 IKDAQVIPFQMP

-691 DMTHF
+691 DMSAF
-696 NEVVNTFLAELQKR
+696 NEIVNNFMAELQKR

-748 TLGAYCGSA
+748 TLGAYCGSS
-757 YISNFNQY
+757 YVSNFNQY

-779 RLDPNSLNNI
+779 RLDPASLNNI
-789 FVKLN
+789 FVRVN
-794 DQIVNGQIVS
+794 DA
-804 GKMAP
+804 MAP

-814 TLIPAVG
+814 TLTPAVG
-821 SATQKRFNLYQS
+821 SASQKRFNLYQS

-840 NSGYSEGDVQKV
+840 NSGYSEGDVQRV
-852 IAEVAKEHLPT
+852 IAEVAKDHLPT
-863 GYAYEYGGMSRELE
+863 GYGYEYGGMSRELE

-891 CVLLIYMILASLYE
+891 CILLIYMILASLYE

-918 FGLMGSFAFSW
+918 FGLMGSFALSW

-943 IMLIGLLAK
+943 IMLIGLLSK

-969 PILQAALS
+969 GIVEAALG

-1021 MAVGTLALVFVVP
+1021 MAVGTLALLFVVP
-1034 AFYIIFQMLH
+1034 AFYIIFQTLH
-1044 ERFQGG
+1044 EKVQG
-1050 EKPVNEDTETSASQ
+1050 
-1064 NTSDAPHTSTPVSDK
+1064 APEEEVKSERK
-1079 KNKITTVL
+1079 KVKGKAPMIIVVL
-1087 VLGTLTLCTLFPSCG
+1087 ALSSVLFTSCG
-1102 VFKRYEAPQQ
+1102 IFKKYTPAEQPQQ
-1112 PEQDSIVTAVS
+1112 DSLVTKVS
-1123 EADWQTYI
+1123 EADWQAFI
-1131 EDPVLQGYIKTA
+1131 QDPILQGHINKA
-1143 LANNVDYRSRQ
+1143 LSQNVDYRSRQ
-1154 LAIREADARLR
+1154 LAVKEADARLR

-1175 AINTANVGVSGTVTP
+1175 AISPAQVGVAGTYTP
-1190 GSGTSGAVLS
+1190 GSGMSGATLS
-1200 YQIPLAL
+1200 YQVPLAL
-1207 NWGGEGL
+1207 NWGGEGF
-1214 GTITNRKRQAQVL
+1214 GTLTNRKRQADVL
-1227 REQADDNLAAAH
+1227 REQAEDNLAAAH
-1239 ANLVATMARVYTQLQ
+1239 ANLVATIARTYTQLQ

-1260 TIIDSTELIWQ
+1260 VILDSTELIWQ
-1271 RVLEVQRVLVKNGQ
+1271 RVLEMQRALVRNGR

-1290 VGQMEA
+1290 IGQMET
-1296 SLINVQIQRKQLLE
+1296 SLINVQIQRQQLRE
-1310 QINSLELTMCQLMN
+1310 QIHALELSFCRLLN
-1324 EEPHSVVRSPWT
+1324 EEPHDIARSPWT
-1336 SYEFAEWT
+1336 SYNFHLSPFT
-1344 LEPIPATQLSNR
+1344 FHLSPVPAAQLSNR

-1368 AFYQTNMAKAAFCP
+1368 AYYQTNMAKAAFCP
-1382 ALSLSGLLGWTN
+1382 ALSLSGLIGWTN
-1394 NGGVVV
+1394 NGGLVV

-1425 NLQVARLEQE
+1425 NLKIAKLEQE

-1444 MLRAGREV
+1444 MLRAGSEV
-1452 NDAIFRCRNA
+1452 NDAIFRCQSA
-1462 QEQDALYRRL
+1462 QQQDLLYQRL
-1472 LATQSDAYNGT
+1472 LTTQQDSYQGT
-1483 CELMKKGKAT
+1483 CELMKKGKAS

-1498 TAQEAY
+1498 TAQEN
-1504 LKAQLADVTNR
+1504 LLNAQLADVTNR
-1515 YNGMIS
+1515 YNGLIS
-1521 LIDLYIALG
+1521 LIDLYVALG

>member
-1 MNKGNIFVDRKVMA
+1 MA

-51 YTGADAN
+51 YSGADAN

-90 VSINV
+90 VNINV
-95 FFKQGTDPDM
+95 YFKQGTDPNM
-105 AAVNVQNRVSAALGL
+105 AAVNVQNRVSASLGL

-142 AALVSRDGKFDNDFI
+142 GALVSRDGKFDNDFI

-191 KPDVMAQYNL
+191 KPDVMARYGL
-201 EPQDIFAAIGNQNMV
+201 DPQDVFAAIGNQNMV

-246 ESIVLRTSDGNV
+246 ESIVLRTSRGNV

-272 SYSFSSKVDGQP
+272 SYSFSSRVDEQP

-298 TQVNAAINE
+298 TQVNAAISE
-307 LYDDIKENMPA
+307 LYEDLKRTMPS
-318 GMEFTILQT
+318 GLEFTILQT

-336 HNVVETLIIAIIL
+336 HNVVETLIIAILL

-431 DAMSEVTVAVISCTL
+431 DAMSEVSVAVISCTL

-471 TIASSVGLSCISA
+471 TIASSVGLSCVSA

-489 ALTAVLFRPKKEAQ
+489 ALTAMLFAPRPANGEKK
-503 ETQHKGLNYWVK
+503 KGLNYWVK
-515 SAYEAGYNAIL
+515 TAYEAGYNAIL
-526 GKYKNGVTHFLQ
+526 GKYKNGVTKFLH
-538 KPGRAW
+538 KPHRAW
-544 LWLLAAVIAMVFAMR
+544 LWLIAAVIAMVFAMR
-559 SLPAGLVPQEDQGVI
+559 ALPAGLVPQEDQGVI
-574 MVDVTAPAGSPLVET
+574 FVDVTAPAGSPLVET

-598 HVLRLE
+598 HVLRIE

-635 DERKGYEHYIDYVMG
+635 DARKGLEHYIDMVMY

-691 DMTHF
+691 DMSHF
-696 NEVVNTFLAELQKR
+696 NDVVNTFLAELQKR

-735 CDRAGISPDVVLN
+735 CDRVGISPDVVLN

-779 RLDPNSLNNI
+779 RLDPTSLNNI
-789 FVKLN
+789 FVRIGN
-794 DQIVNGQIVS
+794 E
-804 GKMAP
+804 MAP
-809 ISQFV
+809 IAQFL
-814 TLIPAVG
+814 TLTPAVG

-840 NSGYSEGDVQKV
+840 NTGYSEGDVQRV
-852 IAEVAKEHLPT
+852 IAEVAKDHLPA
-863 GYAYEYGGMSRELE
+863 GYGYEYGGMSRELE

-891 CVLLIYMILASLYE
+891 CVFLIYMILASLYE

-929 LCGQENNIYLQTGV
+929 LCGQQNNIYLQTGV

-969 PILQAALS
+969 PIVEAALR

-1034 AFYIIFQMLH
+1034 AFYIIFQKLH
-1044 ERFQGG
+1044 ERFQG
-1050 EKPVNEDTETSASQ
+1050 EDIPI
-1064 NTSDAPHTSTPVSDK
+1064 NPSDPSDPITPKAPKVPLIAVLAVSTLILS
-1079 KNKITTVL
+1079 
-1087 VLGTLTLCTLFPSCG
+1087 SCG
-1102 VFKRYEAPQQ
+1102 VFKHYEPTVKPA
-1112 PEQDSIVTAVS
+1112 QDSLVTAVS
-1123 EADWQTYI
+1123 EANWHSYI
-1131 EDPVLQGYIKTA
+1131 QDPLLQVLIDSA
-1143 LANNVDYRSRQ
+1143 LANNVDYRSSV
-1154 LAIREADARLR
+1154 LAIKEADARLR

-1175 AINTANVGVSGTVTP
+1175 AITPANVGISGTVTP
-1190 GSGTSGAVLS
+1190 GSGASGAVLA
-1200 YQIPLAL
+1200 YQVPLSL
-1207 NWGGEGL
+1207 NWGGEGF
-1214 GTITNRKRQAQVL
+1214 GTLTNRKRQAQVL
-1227 REQADDNLAAAH
+1227 HEQAEDNRAAAH
-1239 ANLVATMARVYTQLQ
+1239 ANLVATVARLYTQLQ

-1260 TIIDSTELIWQ
+1260 AIIDSTELIWQ
-1271 RVLEVQRVLVKNGQ
+1271 RVLETQRVLVKNGQ

-1296 SLINVQIQRKQLLE
+1296 SLINVRIQRKELTQE
-1310 QINSLELTMCQLMN
+1310 IHSLELFLCCLLN
-1324 EEPHSVVRSPWT
+1324 EEPHPIARSQFEIFQFSPFHFQ
-1336 SYEFAEWT
+1336 S
-1344 LEPIPATQLSNR
+1344 PIPASQLSNR

-1382 ALSLSGLLGWTN
+1382 ALSLSGLIGWTN
-1394 NGGVVV
+1394 NGGIVA

-1425 NLQVARLEQE
+1425 NLQIAKLQQE

-1444 MLRAGREV
+1444 MLRAGSEV
-1452 NDAIFRCRNA
+1452 NDAIFRYRNA
-1462 QEQDALYRRL
+1462 REQDEFYQRL
-1472 LATQSDAYNGT
+1472 LITQLDSYNGT
-1483 CELMKKGKAT
+1483 CELMKKGKAS
-1493 YLEVL
+1493 YIEVL
-1498 TAQEAY
+1498 IAQESY

-1515 YNGMIS
+1515 YNGLIS
-1521 LIDLYIALG
+1521 IIDLYVALG

>member
-1 MNKGNIFVDRKVMA
+1 MA

-22 ALIGF
+22 ALVGF
-27 ICLKTLPIEQ
+27 ICLNTLPIEQ

-51 YTGADAN
+51 YSGADAN

-95 FFKQGTDPDM
+95 FFKQGTDPNM

-142 AALVSRDGKFDNDFI
+142 TALVSRDGKFDNDFI

-191 KPDVMAQYNL
+191 KPDVMARYGID
-201 EPQDIFAAIGNQNMV
+201 PQDVFAAIGNQNMV

-246 ESIVLRTSDGNV
+246 EDIVLRTSNGNV

-272 SYSFSSKVDGQP
+272 SYSFSSRVDGQP

-298 TQVNAAINE
+298 TEVNAAIGE
-307 LYDDIKENMPA
+307 IYSDLKKSMPA
-318 GMEFTILQT
+318 GLEFTTLQT
-327 SDDFLYAAI
+327 SDDFLFAAI

-411 VEAVMAKMESGYTSA
+411 VEAVMAKMEAGYKSA

-489 ALTAVLFRPKKEAQ
+489 ALTALLFRPKNEQKE
-503 ETQHKGLNYWVK
+503 ERKGLNYYVK
-515 SAYEAGYNAIL
+515 TAYEAGYNAIL
-526 GKYKNGVTHFLQ
+526 GKYKNGVSRFLQ
-538 KPGRAW
+538 KPNRAW
-544 LWLLAAVIAMVFAMR
+544 LWLIAAVVLMVFAMR
-559 SLPAGLVPQEDQGVI
+559 GLPSGLVPQEDQGVI
-574 MVDVTAPAGSPLVET
+574 LVDVTAPAGSPLVET

-635 DERKGYEHYIDYVMG
+635 EQRKGYEHYIDYVMG

-670 QIPGYGNSNAI
+670 QIPGYGNSDGI

-691 DMTHF
+691 DMSQF
-696 NEVVNTFLAELQKR
+696 NTVVNDFLAELQKR
-710 PEVQMAMSLY
+710 EEVQLAMSLY

-789 FVKLN
+789 FVRVG
-794 DQIVNGQIVS
+794 DQ
-804 GKMAP
+804 MAP
-809 ISQFV
+809 IAQFV
-814 TLIPAVG
+814 TLTPSVG

-833 IACSVQP
+833 IACSVKP
-840 NSGYSEGDVQKV
+840 NSGYSDSDVQRV
-852 IAEVAKEHLPT
+852 IAEVAKDHLPA
-863 GYAYEYGGMSRELE
+863 GYGYEYGGMSRELE
-877 ANSKSNLTALIYLV
+877 ANSKSNLTLLIYLV
-891 CVLLIYMILASLYE
+891 CILLIYMILASLYE
-905 SFFIPLAVLLSVP
+905 SFFIPFAVLLSVP

-929 LCGQENNIYLQTGV
+929 LCGQQNNIYLQTGV

-969 PILQAALS
+969 PILEAALK

-989 VVTMIAGMIPL
+989 VITMIAGMIPL

-1034 AFYIIFQMLH
+1034 AFYIIFQKLH
-1044 ERFQGG
+1044 ERFQGEESEAETAVQPAESEPQPSG
-1050 EKPVNEDTETSASQ
+1050 KKPVAGVIAIAVVVGSLSL
-1064 NTSDAPHTSTPVSDK
+1064 S
-1079 KNKITTVL
+1079 
-1087 VLGTLTLCTLFPSCG
+1087 SCSI
-1102 VFKRYEAPQQ
+1102 FKQYQPAAQPQQ
-1112 PEQDSIVTAVS
+1112 DSVVTAVS
-1123 EADWQTYI
+1123 EADWKSYI
-1131 EDPVLQGYIKTA
+1131 EDPVLQGYIEKA
-1143 LANNVDYRSRQ
+1143 LNSNVDYRSRQ
-1154 LAIREADARLR
+1154 LAVQTADARLR
-1165 AAKLGFLPTL
+1165 AAKLGFVPTL
-1175 AINTANVGVSGTVTP
+1175 ALSPASVGVSGTVTP
-1190 GSGTSGAVLS
+1190 GSGASGAVLS
-1200 YQIPLAL
+1200 YQVPLSL
-1207 NWGGEGL
+1207 NWGGEGF
-1214 GTITNRKRQAQVL
+1214 GTLTNRKRQADVL
-1227 REQADDNLAAAH
+1227 RAQAEDNLAVAH
-1239 ANLVATMARVYTQLQ
+1239 ANLVATMARAYTQLQ

-1260 TIIDSTELIWQ
+1260 LILDSTELIWQ
-1271 RVLEVQRVLVKNGQ
+1271 RVLQVQRVLVKNGQ

-1296 SLINVQIQRKQLLE
+1296 SLINVQIQRRQLLE
-1310 QINSLELTMCQLMN
+1310 QINSLELSMCMLMN
-1324 EEPHSVVRSPWT
+1324 EEPHAIARSPWQ
-1336 SYEFAEWT
+1336 SYAFDEWT
-1344 LEPIPATQLSNR
+1344 LEPVPAAQLSNR
-1356 ADVRAAERNVAA
+1356 ADVRAAERNVAV

-1382 ALSLSGLLGWTN
+1382 ALSLSGLIGWTN
-1394 NGGVVV
+1394 NGGVVA

-1425 NLQVARLEQE
+1425 NLTVAKIEQE

-1444 MLRAGREV
+1444 MLRAGSEV
-1452 NDAIFRCRNA
+1452 NDAMFRCRNA
-1462 QEQDALYRRL
+1462 QEQDALYQRL
-1472 LATQSDAYNGT
+1472 LTTQREAYNGT
-1483 CELMKKGKAT
+1483 CELMQKGKAT

-1498 TAQEAY
+1498 TAQDAY

-1515 YNGMIS
+1515 YNGLIS

>member
-1 MNKGNIFVDRKVMA
+1 MA

-22 ALIGF
+22 ALVGF
-27 ICLKTLPIEQ
+27 ICLNTLPIEQ

-51 YTGADAN
+51 YSGADAN

-95 FFKQGTDPDM
+95 FFKQGTDPNM

-142 AALVSRDGKFDNDFI
+142 TALVSRDGKFDNDFI

-191 KPDVMAQYNL
+191 KPDVMARYGID
-201 EPQDIFAAIGNQNMV
+201 PQDVFAAIGNQNMV

-246 ESIVLRTSDGNV
+246 EDIVLRTSNGNV

-272 SYSFSSKVDGQP
+272 SYSFSSRVDGQP

-298 TQVNAAINE
+298 TEVNAAIGE
-307 LYDDIKENMPA
+307 IYSDLKKSMPA
-318 GMEFTILQT
+318 GLEFTTLQT
-327 SDDFLYAAI
+327 SDDFLFAAI

-411 VEAVMAKMESGYTSA
+411 VEAVMAKMEAGYKSA

-489 ALTAVLFRPKKEAQ
+489 ALTALLFRPKNEQKE
-503 ETQHKGLNYWVK
+503 ERKGLNYYVK
-515 SAYEAGYNAIL
+515 TAYEAGYNAIL
-526 GKYKNGVTHFLQ
+526 GKYKNGVSRFLQ
-538 KPGRAW
+538 KPNRAW
-544 LWLLAAVIAMVFAMR
+544 LWLIAAVVLMVFAMR
-559 SLPAGLVPQEDQGVI
+559 GLPSGLVPQEDQGVI
-574 MVDVTAPAGSPLVET
+574 LVDVTAPAGSPLVET

-635 DERKGYEHYIDYVMG
+635 EQRKGYEHYIDYVMG

-670 QIPGYGNSNAI
+670 QIPGYGNSDGI

-691 DMTHF
+691 DMSQF
-696 NEVVNTFLAELQKR
+696 NTVVNDFLAELQKR
-710 PEVQMAMSLY
+710 EEVQLAMSLY

-789 FVKLN
+789 FVRVG
-794 DQIVNGQIVS
+794 DQ
-804 GKMAP
+804 MAP
-809 ISQFV
+809 IAQFV
-814 TLIPAVG
+814 TLTPSVG

-833 IACSVQP
+833 IACSVKP
-840 NSGYSEGDVQKV
+840 NSGYSDSDVQRV
-852 IAEVAKEHLPT
+852 IAEVAKDHLPA
-863 GYAYEYGGMSRELE
+863 GYGYEYGGMSRELE
-877 ANSKSNLTALIYLV
+877 ANSKSNLTLLIYLV
-891 CVLLIYMILASLYE
+891 CILLIYMILASLYE
-905 SFFIPLAVLLSVP
+905 SFFIPFAVLLSVP

-929 LCGQENNIYLQTGV
+929 LCGQQNNIYLQTGV

-969 PILQAALS
+969 PILEAALK

-989 VVTMIAGMIPL
+989 VITMIAGMIPL

-1034 AFYIIFQMLH
+1034 AFYIIFQKLH

-1050 EKPVNEDTETSASQ
+1050 EPEAEAAVQPAESEPQPSGKKPVAGVIAIAVVVGSLSL
-1064 NTSDAPHTSTPVSDK
+1064 S
-1079 KNKITTVL
+1079 
-1087 VLGTLTLCTLFPSCG
+1087 SCSI
-1102 VFKRYEAPQQ
+1102 FKQYQPAAQPQQ
-1112 PEQDSIVTAVS
+1112 DSVVTAVS
-1123 EADWQTYI
+1123 EADWKSYI
-1131 EDPVLQGYIKTA
+1131 EDPVLQGYIEKA
-1143 LANNVDYRSRQ
+1143 LNSNVDYRSRQ
-1154 LAIREADARLR
+1154 LAVQTADARLR
-1165 AAKLGFLPTL
+1165 AAKLGFVPTL
-1175 AINTANVGVSGTVTP
+1175 ALSPASVGVSGTVTP
-1190 GSGTSGAVLS
+1190 GSGSSGAVLS
-1200 YQIPLAL
+1200 YQVPLSL
-1207 NWGGEGL
+1207 NWGGEGF
-1214 GTITNRKRQAQVL
+1214 GTLTNRKRQADVL
-1227 REQADDNLAAAH
+1227 RAQAEDNLAVAH
-1239 ANLVATMARVYTQLQ
+1239 ANLVATMARAYTQLQ

-1260 TIIDSTELIWQ
+1260 LILDSTELIWQ
-1271 RVLEVQRVLVKNGQ
+1271 RVLQVQRVLVKNGQ

-1296 SLINVQIQRKQLLE
+1296 SLINVQIQRRQLLE
-1310 QINSLELTMCQLMN
+1310 QINSLELSMCMLMN
-1324 EEPHSVVRSPWT
+1324 EEPHAIARSPWQ
-1336 SYEFAEWT
+1336 SYAFDEWT
-1344 LEPIPATQLSNR
+1344 LEPVPAAQLSNR
-1356 ADVRAAERNVAA
+1356 ADVRAAERNVAV

-1382 ALSLSGLLGWTN
+1382 ALSLSGLIGWTN
-1394 NGGVVV
+1394 NGGVVA

-1425 NLQVARLEQE
+1425 NLTVAKIEQE

-1444 MLRAGREV
+1444 MLRAGSEV
-1452 NDAIFRCRNA
+1452 NDAMFRCRNA
-1462 QEQDALYRRL
+1462 QEQDALYQRL
-1472 LATQSDAYNGT
+1472 LTTQREAYNGT
-1483 CELMKKGKAT
+1483 CELMQKGKAT

-1498 TAQEAY
+1498 TAQDAY

-1515 YNGMIS
+1515 YNGLIS

>member
-1 MNKGNIFVDRKVMA
+1 MSKGNIFVDRKVMA

-22 ALIGF
+22 ALVGF

-42 PPTVMITTS
+42 PPTVMISTS
-51 YTGADAN
+51 YSGADAN

-81 TSEASATGE
+81 TSEASATGD

-128 GVKVEKRQNNILQI
+128 GVKVEKKQNNILQI
-142 AALVSRDGKFDNDFI
+142 SALVSRDGKFDNDFI

-165 KPRLLRVTGVGAV
+165 KPRLLRVTGVGTV
-178 QNLGNTYSLRIWM
+178 QLLGNTYSLRIWM
-191 KPDVMAQYNL
+191 KPDVMAQYGIA
-201 EPQDIFAAIGNQNMV
+201 PQDIFAAIGNQNMV
-216 AATGSLGEQSGNT
+216 AATGTLGEQSGNT

-239 LQSIEEF
+239 LQSIDEF
-246 ESIVLRTSDGNV
+246 ESIVLRTTGGNV
-258 LHLRDVADVELGAL
+258 LHLKDVADVELGAL
-272 SYSFSSKVDGQP
+272 NYSFSSCVDGQP
-284 GVAFIINQAPGANA
+284 GVAYIINQAPGANA

-307 LYDDIKENMPA
+307 LYEDIKKTMPA
-318 GMEFTILQT
+318 GLEFTILQT

-336 HNVVETLIIAIIL
+336 HNVVETLIIAILL

-411 VEAVMAKMESGYTSA
+411 VEAVMAKMEQGYKSA

-431 DAMSEVTVAVISCTL
+431 DAMSEVSVAVISCTL

-489 ALTAVLFRPKKEAQ
+489 ALTAVLFRPTNESEPKK
-503 ETQHKGLNYWVK
+503 KGLNYWVK
-515 SAYEAGYNAIL
+515 TAYEAGYNAIL
-526 GKYKNGVTHFLQ
+526 GKYKKGVSRFLQ
-538 KPGRAW
+538 KPRRAW
-544 LWLLAAVIAMVFAMR
+544 LWLLAAVVIMAFAMR
-559 SLPAGLVPQEDQGVI
+559 ALPSGLVPQEDQGVI
-574 MVDVTAPAGSPLVET
+574 LVDVTAPAGSPLVET

-614 FGLLSGTGVSYGT
+614 FGIISGTGVNYGT
-627 LVIRLKPW
+627 LVVRLKPW
-635 DERKGYEHYIDYVMG
+635 DKRKGMEHYIDMVMA
-650 KLYLSCED
+650 KLYYSCED
-658 IKDAQIIPFQMP
+658 IKEAQIFPGQMP
-670 QIPGYGNSNAI
+670 QIPGYGNSDGI

-691 DMTHF
+691 DMSKF
-696 NEVVNTFLAELQKR
+696 NEVVNAFLAELQKR
-710 PEVQMAMSLY
+710 PEVQMAISLY
-720 SESFPKYKVDVNATQ
+720 SESFPKYTVEVNATQ

-804 GKMAP
+804 GQMAP

-814 TLIPAVG
+814 TLTPAVG

-833 IACSVQP
+833 ISCSVKP
-840 NSGYSEGDVQKV
+840 NAGYSDGDVQRV
-852 IAEVAKEHLPT
+852 IAEVAKDHLPT
-863 GYAYEYGGMSRELE
+863 GYGYEYGGMSRELE
-877 ANSKSNLTALIYLV
+877 ENSKSNLTSLIYLV
-891 CVLLIYMILASLYE
+891 CILLIYLILASLYE
-905 SFFIPLAVLLSVP
+905 SYFIPLAVLLSVP

-929 LCGQENNIYLQTGV
+929 LCGQQNNIYLQTGV

-969 PILQAALS
+969 PILEAALR

-1034 AFYIIFQMLH
+1034 AFYIIFQKLH
-1044 ERFQGG
+1044 ERFQG
-1050 EKPVNEDTETSASQ
+1050 EAQPAETVSESSDNDTPQTKQSAPMS
-1064 NTSDAPHTSTPVSDK
+1064 SALIICVLSVS
-1079 KNKITTVL
+1079 VL
-1087 VLGTLTLCTLFPSCG
+1087 LSSCG
-1102 VFKRYEAPQQ
+1102 VFKQYQPAQK
-1112 PEQDSIVTAVS
+1112 PEQDSIITAVS
-1123 EADWQTYI
+1123 ENSWQTYI
-1131 EDPVLQGYIKTA
+1131 EDPVLQGYIQTA
-1143 LANNVDYRSRQ
+1143 LTNNVDYRSRR
-1154 LAIREADARLR
+1154 LLVDEADARLR
-1165 AAKLGFLPTL
+1165 AAKLGYLPTL
-1175 AINTANVGVSGTVTP
+1175 ALSPASVGVSGTVTP
-1190 GSGTSGAVLS
+1190 GSGASGAVLA
-1200 YQIPLAL
+1200 YQVPLSL
-1207 NWGGEGL
+1207 NWGGEGF

-1227 REQADDNLAAAH
+1227 REQAEDNLAAAH
-1239 ANLVATMARVYTQLQ
+1239 ANLVATVARVYTQLQ

-1260 TIIDSTELIWQ
+1260 GIIDSTEQIWQ
-1271 RVLEVQRVLVKNGQ
+1271 RVLEVQRVLVKNGH

-1310 QINSLELTMCQLMN
+1310 QIHTLELTLCRLMN
-1324 EEPHSVVRSPWT
+1324 EEPHDIARSPWT
-1336 SYEFAEWT
+1336 SYALEKMAF
-1344 LEPIPATQLSNR
+1344 EPIPAALLSNR

-1382 ALSLSGLLGWTN
+1382 ALSLSGLIGWTN
-1394 NGGVVV
+1394 GGGVVL
-1400 NPGQLLMNAVLGLA
+1400 NPGQLLMNAVVGLA
-1414 QPIFAGGKLKA
+1414 QPIFSGGKLTA
-1425 NLQVARLEQE
+1425 NLKIAKLEQE

-1444 MLRAGREV
+1444 MLRAGSEV
-1452 NDAIFRCRNA
+1452 NDAIYRCQIA
-1462 QEQDALYRRL
+1462 QEQDDLYRRL
-1472 LATQSDAYNGT
+1472 LTTQNEAYNGT
-1483 CELMKKGKAT
+1483 CELMKKGKAS
-1493 YLEVL
+1493 YIEVL
-1498 TAQEAY
+1498 IAQENY
-1504 LKAQLADVTNR
+1504 LKAQLADATNR

>member
-1 MNKGNIFVDRKVMA
+1 MAKGNIFVDRKVMA

-27 ICLKTLPIEQ
+27 ICLRTLPVEQ

-51 YTGADAN
+51 YSGADAN

-81 TSEASATGE
+81 TSEASATGD
-90 VSINV
+90 VNINV

-178 QNLGNTYSLRIWM
+178 QNLGNTYSLRIWL
-191 KPDVMAQYNL
+191 KPDVMARYGL
-201 EPQDIFAAIGNQNMV
+201 EPQDVFAAVGNQNMV

-239 LQSIEEF
+239 LQSVAEF
-246 ESIVLRTSDGNV
+246 ESIVLRTAGGNV
-258 LHLRDVADVELGAL
+258 LHLGEVADVELGAL
-272 SYSFSSKVDGQP
+272 SYSFSSRVDGQP

-298 TQVNAAINE
+298 TEVNAAIN
-307 LYDDIKENMPA
+307 DIYKDLQNTMPA
-318 GMEFTILQT
+318 GLEFTVLQT

-336 HNVVETLIIAIIL
+336 HNVVETLIIAILL
-349 VILVVYFFLQNF
+349 VILVVYFFLQDF

-411 VEAVMAKMESGYTSA
+411 VEAVMAKMEAGYTSA

-431 DAMSEVTVAVISCTL
+431 DAMSEVSVAVISCTL

-489 ALTAVLFRPKKEAQ
+489 ALTAVLFKPSSASNQPSAFRRR
-503 ETQHKGLNYWVK
+503 VK
-515 SAYEAGYNAIL
+515 QAYEAAYNAIL
-526 GKYKNGVTHFLQ
+526 GKYKKGVTKFLH
-538 KPGRAW
+538 KPRRAW
-544 LWLLAAVIAMVFAMR
+544 LWLIAAVVAMVLAMR
-559 SLPAGLVPQEDQGVI
+559 ALPAGLVPQEDQGVI
-574 MVDVTAPAGSPLVET
+574 LVDVTAPAGSPLVET
-589 DKIMAQVEE
+589 DRIMAQVEE

-604 EVESYAKISG
+604 EVESYSKISG
-614 FGLLSGTGVSYGT
+614 FGLMSGTGVSYGT
-627 LVIRLKPW
+627 LVVRLKPW
-635 DERKGYEHYIDYVMG
+635 DKRKGAEHYIDNVMY

-658 IKDAQIIPFQMP
+658 IKEAQIIPFQMP

-691 DMTHF
+691 DMSRF
-696 NEVVNTFLAELQKR
+696 NEVVNDFMAELQKH

-720 SESFPKYKVDVNATQ
+720 SESFPKYKVEVNATQ

-789 FVKLN
+789 FVRVNGQMANDQMLN
-794 DQIVNGQIVS
+794 DQMVNDQMVND
-804 GKMAP
+804 MAP

-814 TLIPAVG
+814 TLTPAVG

-840 NSGYSEGDVQKV
+840 NAGYSEGDVQRV
-852 IAEVAKEHLPT
+852 IAEVAKDHLPA
-863 GYAYEYGGMSRELE
+863 GYGYEYGGMSRELE
-877 ANSKSNLTALIYLV
+877 ANSKSNLTSLIYLV

-929 LCGQENNIYLQTGV
+929 LCGQQNNIYLQTGV

-957 TEFAVEKRKQGM
+957 TEFAVEKRKQGV
-969 PILQAALS
+969 PVVEAALG

-989 VVTMIAGMIPL
+989 VVTMIAGMLPL

-1034 AFYIIFQMLH
+1034 AFYIIFQKLH
-1044 ERFQGG
+1044 ERFQG
-1050 EKPVNEDTETSASQ
+1050 EMVPVENPTAEGGPSAKRSV
-1064 NTSDAPHTSTPVSDK
+1064 SVSGLSVLILISTVFFS
-1079 KNKITTVL
+1079 
-1087 VLGTLTLCTLFPSCG
+1087 SCG
-1102 VFKRYEAPQQ
+1102 VFKKYEPSPMPA
-1112 PEQDSIVTAVS
+1112 QDSLVTAVS
-1123 EADWQTYI
+1123 RSEWKTYFT
-1131 EDPVLQGYIKTA
+1131 DPVLREHIQTV
-1143 LANNVDYRSRQ
+1143 LDNNVDYRSSQR
-1154 LAIREADARLR
+1154 AVKEADARLR
-1165 AAKLGFLPTL
+1165 AAKLGFFPTL
-1175 AINTANVGVSGTVTP
+1175 ALAPASVGVSGTYTP

-1200 YQIPLAL
+1200 YHVPLAL
-1207 NWGGEGL
+1207 SWGGEGF
-1214 GTITNRKRQAQVL
+1214 GTVTNRKRQAQVL
-1227 REQADDNLAAAH
+1227 REQADYNAAAMH
-1239 ANLVATMARVYTQLQ
+1239 ANLVATVARLYTQLQ
-1254 LLDYQA
+1254 LLDYQE
-1260 TIIDSTELIWQ
+1260 TILDSTELIWQ
-1271 RVLEVQRVLVKNGQ
+1271 RVLEVQKVLVKNGQ

-1296 SLINVQIQRKQLLE
+1296 SLINVQIQRRELRE
-1310 QINSLELTMCQLMN
+1310 EIHVLELELCLLRN
-1324 EEPHSVVRSPWT
+1324 EEPHHVARSPWK
-1336 SYEFAEWT
+1336 SYTFNTWNIQ
-1344 LEPIPATQLSNR
+1344 PVPAAQLSNR

-1382 ALSLSGLLGWTN
+1382 SLSLSGLLGWTN
-1394 NGGVVV
+1394 NGGMVV
-1400 NPGQLLMNAVLGLA
+1400 NPGQLLMNAVLGLS
-1414 QPIFAGGKLKA
+1414 QPVFSGGKLKA
-1425 NLQVARLEQE
+1425 NLKIAKLQQE
-1435 EAANRYVET
+1435 EAAERYVEA
-1444 MLRAGREV
+1444 MLKAGSEV
-1452 NDAIFRCRNA
+1452 NDAIFRCRSA
-1462 QEQDALYRRL
+1462 QEQDALYQRL
-1472 LATQSDAYNGT
+1472 NDTQKEAYQGT
-1483 CELMKKGKAT
+1483 CELMRMGKAS

-1515 YNGMIS
+1515 YNGLIA
-1521 LIDLYIALG
+1521 LIDLYAALG
-1530 GGTK
+1530 GGTAI

>member
-1 MNKGNIFVDRKVMA
+1 MAKGNIFVDRKVMA

-22 ALIGF
+22 ALVGF

-51 YTGADAN
+51 YSGADAN

-90 VSINV
+90 VNINV
-95 FFKQGTDPDM
+95 YFKQGTDPNM

-142 AALVSRDGKFDNDFI
+142 SALVSRDGKFDNDFI

-178 QNLGNTYSLRIWM
+178 QLLGNTYSLRIWM
-191 KPDVMAQYNL
+191 KPDVMARYGL
-201 EPQDIFAAIGNQNMV
+201 DPQDIFAAIGNQNMV
-216 AATGSLGEQSGNT
+216 AAAGSLGEQSGNT

-239 LQSIEEF
+239 LQSIDEF
-246 ESIVLRTSDGNV
+246 ESIVLRTTDGNV

-272 SYSFSSKVDGQP
+272 NYSFSSRVDGKP

-307 LYDDIKENMPA
+307 IYAQLQQTMPA
-318 GMEFTILQT
+318 GLEFTTLQT

-466 TQFGI
+466 TQFGV
-471 TIASSVGLSCISA
+471 TIASSVGLSCLSA

-489 ALTAVLFRPKKEAQ
+489 ALTAVLFRPKNNAEEK
-503 ETQHKGLNYWVK
+503 QHKGLNYWVK
-515 SAYEAGYNAIL
+515 TAYEAGYNAIL
-526 GKYKNGVTHFLQ
+526 GKYKNGVTKFLQ
-538 KPGRAW
+538 KPGRTW
-544 LWLLAAVIAMVFAMR
+544 LWLIAAVVAMVLAMR
-559 SLPAGLVPQEDQGVI
+559 ALPAGLVPQEDQGVI
-574 MVDVTAPAGSPLVET
+574 MVDVAAPAGSPLVET

-614 FGLLSGTGVSYGT
+614 FGIISGTGVSYGT
-627 LVIRLKPW
+627 LIVRLKPW
-635 DERKGYEHYIDYVMG
+635 DQRKGYEHYIDNVMV

-658 IKDAQIIPFQMP
+658 IKEAKIFPAQMP
-670 QIPGYGNSNAI
+670 QIPGYGNNNGI
-681 DLQMEDLQGG
+681 DLQLEDLQGG
-691 DMTHF
+691 DMSRF
-696 NEVVNTFLAELQKR
+696 NEVANAFLAELQKH
-710 PEVQMAMSLY
+710 PEIQIAQSLY

-748 TLGAYCGSA
+748 TLGAFCGSA
-757 YISNFNQY
+757 YVSNFNQY

-779 RLDPNSLNNI
+779 RLDPSSLNNI
-789 FVKLN
+789 FVRVG
-794 DQIVNGQIVS
+794 DE
-804 GKMAP
+804 MAP

-814 TLIPAVG
+814 TLTPAVG

-833 IACSVQP
+833 IACFVQP
-840 NSGYSEGDVQKV
+840 NTGFSEGDVQKV
-852 IAEVAKEHLPT
+852 IAEVAKDHLPA
-863 GYAYEYGGMSRELE
+863 GYGYEYGGMSRELE

-905 SFFIPLAVLLSVP
+905 SYFIPLAVLLSVP

-929 LCGQENNIYLQTGV
+929 LCGQANNIYLQTGV

-969 PILQAALS
+969 PIIDAALK

-1034 AFYIIFQMLH
+1034 AFYIIFQRLH
-1044 ERFQGG
+1044 ERFQG
-1050 EKPVNEDTETSASQ
+1050 EAEPVEETPAAKPSNGAGVLTVIA
-1064 NTSDAPHTSTPVSDK
+1064 VS
-1079 KNKITTVL
+1079 VM
-1087 VLGTLTLCTLFPSCG
+1087 TLSFSSCG
-1102 VFKRYEAPQQ
+1102 IFHKYQPADH
-1112 PEQDSIVTAVS
+1112 PEQDSVVTAVS
-1123 EADWQTYI
+1123 EADWQSYI
-1131 EDPVLQGYIKTA
+1131 SDPILREHIRAA
-1143 LANNVDYRSRQ
+1143 LTNNVDFRSRK
-1154 LAIREADARLR
+1154 LAVAEADARLR

-1175 AINTANVGVSGTVTP
+1175 AISPASVGVSGTVTP
-1190 GSGTSGAVLS
+1190 GSGASGAVLS
-1200 YQIPLAL
+1200 YQVPLAL
-1207 NWGGEGL
+1207 NWGGEGF
-1214 GTITNRKRQAQVL
+1214 GTITNRKRQADML
-1227 REQADDNLAAAH
+1227 RAQAEDNLAAEH
-1239 ANLVATMARVYTQLQ
+1239 ANLVATVARVYTQLQ
-1254 LLDYQA
+1254 LLDYQSQ
-1260 TIIDSTELIWQ
+1260 ILDSTEQIWQ
-1271 RVLEVQRVLVKNGQ
+1271 RVLEVQRVLVKSGQ

-1296 SLINVQIQRKQLLE
+1296 SLLNVQIQRKQKE
-1310 QINSLELTMCQLMN
+1310 EEIHRLELTMCMLKN
-1324 EEPHSVVRSPWT
+1324 EEPREVARSEWT
-1336 SYEFAEWT
+1336 SYEFRKWNMS
-1344 LEPIPATQLSNR
+1344 PIPAAQLSNR

-1382 ALSLSGLLGWTN
+1382 ALSLSGLIGWTN
-1394 NGGVVV
+1394 NGGIVA

-1414 QPIFAGGKLKA
+1414 QPIFTGGKLKA
-1425 NLQVARLEQE
+1425 NLRIAKLQQE
-1435 EAANRYVET
+1435 EAANRYVEA
-1444 MLRAGREV
+1444 MLRAGSEV
-1452 NDAIFRCRNA
+1452 NNAIFQCRNA
-1462 QEQDALYRRL
+1462 QEQDTIYRRMV
-1472 LATQSDAYNGT
+1472 TTRREAYDGT
-1483 CELMKKGKAT
+1483 CELMKKGKAS
-1493 YLEVL
+1493 YIEVL
-1498 TAQEAY
+1498 FAQEEY
-1504 LKAQLADVTNR
+1504 LKAQLADVTNK

>member
-1 MNKGNIFVDRKVMA
+1 MSKGNIFVDRKVMA
-15 VCISLLI
+15 ICISLLI

-51 YTGADAN
+51 YSGADAN

-95 FFKQGTDPDM
+95 YFKQGTDPDM

-142 AALVSRDGKFDNDFI
+142 SALVSRDGKFDNDFI

-191 KPDVMAQYNL
+191 KPDVMARYGL
-201 EPQDIFAAIGNQNMV
+201 APEDIFAAIGNQNMV

-239 LQSIEEF
+239 LQSIDEF
-246 ESIVLRTSDGNV
+246 KAIVLRANQGNV
-258 LHLRDVADVELGAL
+258 LHLGDVAEVELGAL
-272 SYSFSSKVDGQP
+272 SYSFSSRVDGQP

-298 TQVNAAINE
+298 TQVNAAIQDI
-307 LYDDIKENMPA
+307 YDDLKTTMPA
-318 GMEFTILQT
+318 GLEFTILQT

-336 HNVVETLIIAIIL
+336 HNVVETLIIAILL
-349 VILVVYFFLQNF
+349 VILVVYFFLQSF

-489 ALTAVLFRPKKEAQ
+489 ALTAVLFRPKADKEGI
-503 ETQHKGLNYWVK
+503 ERKGLNYYVK
-515 SAYEAGYNAIL
+515 TAYEAGYNAIL
-526 GKYKNGVTHFLQ
+526 GKYKNGVSKFLQ
-538 KPGRAW
+538 KPRMAW
-544 LWLLAAVIAMVFAMR
+544 LLLIVAVVAMVFAMR
-559 SLPAGLVPQEDQGVI
+559 ALPAGLVPQEDQGVI
-574 MVDVTAPAGSPLVET
+574 LVDVTAPAGSPLVET

-614 FGLLSGTGVSYGT
+614 FGLISGTGVSYGT
-627 LVIRLKPW
+627 LVVRLKPW
-635 DERKGYEHYIDYVMG
+635 EKRKGLEHYIDMVMW
-650 KLYLSCED
+650 KLALSCED
-658 IKDAQIIPFQMP
+658 IKDAQVIPFQMP

-691 DMTHF
+691 DMSKF

-710 PEVQMAMSLY
+710 PEVQMALSLY

-748 TLGAYCGSA
+748 TLGAFCGSA

-789 FVKLN
+789 FVR
-794 DQIVNGQIVS
+794 IGEE
-804 GKMAP
+804 MAP
-809 ISQFV
+809 IAQFV
-814 TLIPAVG
+814 TLTPAVG

-840 NSGYSEGDVQKV
+840 NNGYSEGDVQRV

-863 GYAYEYGGMSRELE
+863 GYTYEYGGMSRELE
-877 ANSKSNLTALIYLV
+877 ANSKSNLTVVIYLI

-969 PILQAALS
+969 SILQAAFG

-989 VVTMIAGMIPL
+989 VITMIAGMIPL

-1034 AFYIIFQMLH
+1034 AFYIIFQTLH
-1044 ERFQGG
+1044 ERFQGSMAQPAAAEG
-1050 EKPVNEDTETSASQ
+1050 NEEKPSISKPMNPAIIVLLVV
-1064 NTSDAPHTSTPVSDK
+1064 STVALS
-1079 KNKITTVL
+1079 
-1087 VLGTLTLCTLFPSCG
+1087 SCG
-1102 VFKRYEAPQQ
+1102 VFKKYTPAQQ
-1112 PEQDSIVTAVS
+1112 PAQDSLVTTVS
-1123 EADWQTYI
+1123 GGDWQTYI
-1131 EDPVLQGYIKTA
+1131 TDPILQGHIRKA
-1143 LANNVDYRSRQ
+1143 LSNNVDYRSSQ
-1154 LAIREADARLR
+1154 LAVQEADARLR

-1175 AINTANVGVSGTVTP
+1175 ALSPANVGVVGTYTP
-1190 GSGTSGAVLS
+1190 GAGTSGATLTYQVPLS
-1200 YQIPLAL
+1200 L
-1207 NWGGEGL
+1207 NWGGEGF
-1214 GTITNRKRQAQVL
+1214 GTVTNRKRQAQVL
-1227 REQADDNLAAAH
+1227 LEQAEDNRAVAH

-1260 TIIDSTELIWQ
+1260 VIIDSTELIWQ
-1271 RVLEVQRVLVKNGQ
+1271 QVLEMQRVLVKNGQ

-1296 SLINVQIQRKQLLE
+1296 SLLNVQIQRKQLLE
-1310 QINSLELTMCQLMN
+1310 QTHSLELMMCLLMN
-1324 EEPHSVVRSPWT
+1324 EEPHEVARSPWD
-1336 SYEFAEWT
+1336 SYVFEKWT
-1344 LEPIPATQLSNR
+1344 IEPIAAAQLSNR

-1382 ALSLSGLLGWTN
+1382 ALSLSGLIGWTN
-1394 NGGVVV
+1394 NGGIVA
-1400 NPGQLLMNAVLGLA
+1400 NPGQLLMNAALGLA

-1425 NLQVARLEQE
+1425 NLQIAKLQQQ
-1435 EAANRYVET
+1435 EAANRYAET
-1444 MLRAGREV
+1444 MLRAGSEV
-1452 NDAIFRCRNA
+1452 NDAIFRCRSA
-1462 QEQDALYRRL
+1462 QEQDDIYQRL
-1472 LATQSDAYNGT
+1472 LLTQRESYDGT
-1483 CELMKKGKAT
+1483 RELMKKGKAS

-1498 TAQEAY
+1498 SAQESY
-1504 LKAQLADVTNR
+1504 LNAQLEDATNQ
-1515 YNGMIS
+1515 YNGIIS
-1521 LIDLYIALG
+1521 LIDLYVALG

>member
-1 MNKGNIFVDRKVMA
+1 MAKGNIFVDRKVMA

-22 ALIGF
+22 ALVGF

-42 PPTVMITTS
+42 PPTVMISTS
-51 YTGADAN
+51 YSGADAN

-81 TSEASATGE
+81 TSEASATGD
-90 VSINV
+90 VNINV
-95 FFKQGTDPDM
+95 YFNQGTDADM

-142 AALVSRDGKFDNDFI
+142 TALVSRDGKFDMDFI

-178 QNLGNTYSLRIWM
+178 QLLGNTYSLRIWM
-191 KPDVMAQYNL
+191 KPDVMAQYGL
-201 EPQDIFAAIGNQNMV
+201 EPNDIFAAIGNQNMV

-246 ESIVLRTSDGNV
+246 ESIVLRTDHGNV

-272 SYSFSSKVDGQP
+272 NYSFSSRVDGKP
-284 GVAFIINQAPGANA
+284 GVAFMINQAPGANA
-298 TQVNAAINE
+298 TQVNAAIND
-307 LYDDIKENMPA
+307 LYDQLKKTMPA
-318 GMEFTILQT
+318 GLEFTTLQT

-336 HNVVETLIIAIIL
+336 HNVVETLIIAILL

-471 TIASSVGLSCISA
+471 TIASSVGLSCLSA

-489 ALTAVLFRPKKEAQ
+489 ALTAILFRPKKEEANGKKTFAQ
-503 ETQHKGLNYWVK
+503 YVK
-515 SAYEAGYNAIL
+515 EAYDAGYNAIL
-526 GKYKNGVTHFLQ
+526 GKYKNGVAKFLQ
-538 KPGRAW
+538 KPRRAW
-544 LWLLAAVIAMVFAMR
+544 LWLIAAAIAMVFAMR
-559 SLPAGLVPQEDQGVI
+559 ALPSGLVPQEDQGVI

-614 FGLLSGTGVSYGT
+614 FGLISGTGVSYGT
-627 LVIRLKPW
+627 LVVRLKPW
-635 DERKGYEHYIDYVMG
+635 VQRKGIEHYIDYVMA

-658 IKDAQIIPFQMP
+658 IKDAQVIPFQMP

-691 DMTHF
+691 DMSKF
-696 NEVVNTFLAELQKR
+696 NEVVNNFLAELQKH
-710 PEVQMAMSLY
+710 PEIQMAMSLY

-779 RLDPNSLNNI
+779 RLDPSSLNNI
-789 FVKLN
+789 FVK
-794 DQIVNGQIVS
+794 IGS
-804 GKMAP
+804 EMAP

-814 TLIPAVG
+814 TLTPAVG

-840 NSGYSEGDVQKV
+840 SAGYSEGNVQ
-852 IAEVAKEHLPT
+852 
-863 GYAYEYGGMSRELE
+863 
-877 ANSKSNLTALIYLV
+877 SNLTVLIYLV
-891 CVLLIYMILASLYE
+891 CILLIYMILASLYE

-918 FGLMGSFAFSW
+918 FGLMGSFALSW

-969 PILQAALS
+969 PIVEAALG

-1034 AFYIIFQMLH
+1034 AFYIIFQKLH
-1044 ERFQGG
+1044 ERFQG
-1050 EKPVNEDTETSASQ
+1050 EPEPAEEEPLESRSTDKPGSR
-1064 NTSDAPHTSTPVSDK
+1064 K
-1079 KNKITTVL
+1079 KNPVAMVL
-1087 VLGTLTLCTLFPSCG
+1087 VLCTLSLCTFGFSSCG
-1102 VFKRYEAPQQ
+1102 IFKKYEPVQHT
-1112 PEQDSIVTAVS
+1112 PQDSLITAVS
-1123 EADWQTYI
+1123 AENWQTYI
-1131 EDPVLQGYIKTA
+1131 TDPILQGHIRKA
-1143 LANNVDYRSRQ
+1143 LENNVDYRSCK
-1154 LAIREADARLR
+1154 LAIQEADARLR

-1175 AINTANVGVSGTVTP
+1175 AISPANVGVSGTYTP
-1190 GSGTSGAVLS
+1190 GAGMSGAILS
-1200 YQIPLAL
+1200 YQVPLSL
-1207 NWGGEGL
+1207 NWGGEGF

-1227 REQADDNLAAAH
+1227 REQAEDNRAATH
-1239 ANLVATMARVYTQLQ
+1239 ANLVATIARIYTQLQ
-1254 LLDYQA
+1254 LLDYQGV
-1260 TIIDSTELIWQ
+1260 ILDSTEIIWQ
-1271 RVLEVQRVLVKNGQ
+1271 QVLEIQRVLVKNGQ

-1290 VGQMEA
+1290 IGQMEA

-1310 QINSLELTMCQLMN
+1310 QIHSLELSMCLLLN
-1324 EEPHSVVRSPWT
+1324 EEPQAVARSPWS
-1336 SYEFAEWT
+1336 SYPFTPWT
-1344 LEPIPATQLSNR
+1344 LEPVPASQLSNR
-1356 ADVRAAERNVAA
+1356 ADVRAAERNIAA

-1382 ALSLSGLLGWTN
+1382 ALSLSGLIGWTN
-1394 NGGVVV
+1394 NGGIVA
-1400 NPGQLLMNAVLGLA
+1400 NPGQLLMNAVLGLS

-1425 NLQVARLEQE
+1425 NLKIAKLKQE

-1444 MLRAGREV
+1444 MLKAGSEV
-1452 NDAIFRCRNA
+1452 NDAIFRCKNA
-1462 QEQDALYRRL
+1462 QEQDTLYQRL
-1472 LATQSDAYNGT
+1472 LTTQSEAYQGT
-1483 CELMKKGKAT
+1483 YELMKTGRAN

-1498 TAQEAY
+1498 TAQENY

-1515 YNGMIS
+1515 YNGLIS
-1521 LIDLYIALG
+1521 LIDLYVALG
-1530 GGTK
+1530 GGTH

>member
-1 MNKGNIFVDRKVMA
+1 MAKGNIFVDRKVMA

-22 ALIGF
+22 ALVGF

-42 PPTVMITTS
+42 PPTVMISTS
-51 YTGADAN
+51 YSGADAN

-81 TSEASATGE
+81 TSEASATGD
-90 VSINV
+90 VNINV
-95 FFKQGTDPDM
+95 FFKQGTNPDM

-178 QNLGNTYSLRIWM
+178 QLLGNTYSLRIWM
-191 KPDVMAQYNL
+191 KPDVMAQYGL
-201 EPQDIFAAIGNQNMV
+201 EPNDIFAAIGNQNMV
-216 AATGSLGEQSGNT
+216 AATGALGEQSGNT

-246 ESIVLRTSDGNV
+246 ESIVLRTSNGNV

-272 SYSFSSKVDGQP
+272 NYSFSSRVDEKP
-284 GVAFIINQAPGANA
+284 GVAFMINQAPGANA

-307 LYDDIKENMPA
+307 LYDQIKQTMPA
-318 GMEFTILQT
+318 GLEFTILQT

-471 TIASSVGLSCISA
+471 TIASSVGLSCLSA

-489 ALTAVLFRPKKEAQ
+489 ALTAVLFKPKKEETNGKKSFAQ
-503 ETQHKGLNYWVK
+503 YVK
-515 SAYEAGYNAIL
+515 EAYDAGYNAIL
-526 GKYKNGVTHFLQ
+526 GKYKNGVSKFL
-538 KPGRAW
+538 KNPHRAW
-544 LWLLAAVIAMVFAMR
+544 IWLIAAVVAMVLAMR
-559 SLPAGLVPQEDQGVI
+559 ALPSGLVPQEDQGVI

-614 FGLLSGTGVSYGT
+614 FGLISGTGVSYGT
-627 LVIRLKPW
+627 LVVRLKPW
-635 DERKGYEHYIDYVMG
+635 DQRKGIEHYIDYVMA

-658 IKDAQIIPFQMP
+658 IKDAQVIPFQMP

-691 DMTHF
+691 DMSQF
-696 NEVVNTFLAELQKR
+696 NDIVNNFLAELQKH

-779 RLDPNSLNNI
+779 RLDPSSLNNI

-794 DQIVNGQIVS
+794 GKMVNGEMVS
-804 GKMAP
+804 EMAP
-809 ISQFV
+809 IAQFV
-814 TLIPAVG
+814 TLTPAVG

-840 NSGYSEGDVQKV
+840 NAGYSEGDVQRV
-852 IAEVAKEHLPT
+852 IAEVAKDHLPT

-877 ANSKSNLTALIYLV
+877 ANSKSNLTGLIYLV
-891 CVLLIYMILASLYE
+891 CILLIYMILASLYE
-905 SFFIPLAVLLSVP
+905 SYFIPLAVLLSVP

-969 PILQAALS
+969 PILEAALG

-1034 AFYIIFQMLH
+1034 AFYIIFQKLH
-1044 ERFQGG
+1044 ERFQGTP
-1050 EKPVNEDTETSASQ
+1050 EPAEEENPTAKRSNSASGL
-1064 NTSDAPHTSTPVSDK
+1064 
-1079 KNKITTVL
+1079 TVIAVCAL
-1087 VLGTLTLCTLFPSCG
+1087 ALSLSSCG
-1102 VFKRYEAPQQ
+1102 VFKKYEPAQQ
-1112 PEQDSIVTAVS
+1112 PVTDSLVTAVS
-1123 EADWQTYI
+1123 DSPWQTYI
-1131 EDPVLQGYIKTA
+1131 TDPVLQGHIRQA
-1143 LANNVDYRSRQ
+1143 LANNVDYRSRK
-1154 LAIREADARLR
+1154 LAVQEADARLR

-1175 AINTANVGVSGTVTP
+1175 AIAPANVGVTGTYTP
-1190 GSGTSGAVLS
+1190 DAGTSGATLTYQVPLS
-1200 YQIPLAL
+1200 L
-1207 NWGGEGL
+1207 NWGGEGF

-1227 REQADDNLAAAH
+1227 REQAEDNRAAAH
-1239 ANLVATMARVYTQLQ
+1239 ANLVATVARTYTQLQ
-1254 LLDYQA
+1254 LLDYQG
-1260 TIIDSTELIWQ
+1260 TILDSTEMIWQ
-1271 RVLEVQRVLVKNGQ
+1271 QVLEIQRVLVKNGQ

-1296 SLINVQIQRKQLLE
+1296 SLINVQIQRKQLME
-1310 QINSLELTMCQLMN
+1310 QIHSLELSMCLLLN
-1324 EEPHSVVRSPWT
+1324 VEPQAIARSPWS
-1336 SYEFAEWT
+1336 SYTFDPWT
-1344 LEPIPATQLSNR
+1344 LEPVPASQLSNR

-1382 ALSLSGLLGWTN
+1382 ALSLSGLVGWTN
-1394 NGGVVV
+1394 NGGVVP
-1400 NPGQLLMNAVLGLA
+1400 NPGQLLMNAALGLS

-1425 NLQVARLEQE
+1425 NLKIAKLQQE
-1435 EAANRYVET
+1435 EAAERYVET
-1444 MLRAGREV
+1444 MLRAGSEV
-1452 NDAIFRCRNA
+1452 NDAIFRCASA
-1462 QEQDALYRRL
+1462 QVQDSLYQRL
-1472 LATQSDAYNGT
+1472 LTTQSESYHGT
-1483 CELMKKGKAT
+1483 CELMKKGKAS

-1498 TAQEAY
+1498 TAQENY

-1515 YNGMIS
+1515 YNGLIS
-1521 LIDLYIALG
+1521 LIDLYVALG
-1530 GGTK
+1530 GATK

>member
-1 MNKGNIFVDRKVMA
+1 MAKGNIFVDRKVMA

-22 ALIGF
+22 ALVGF

-74 VENMAYM
+74 VENMAYI
-81 TSEASATGE
+81 TSEASATGD
-90 VSINV
+90 VNINV
-95 FFKQGTDPDM
+95 YFKQGTDPDM

-191 KPDVMAQYNL
+191 KPDVMARYGL
-201 EPQDIFAAIGNQNMV
+201 DPQDIFAAIGNQNMV
-216 AATGSLGEQSGNT
+216 AATGALGEQSGNT

-246 ESIVLRTSDGNV
+246 EDIVLRASQGNV

-272 SYSFSSKVDGQP
+272 SYSFSSRIDGKP

-298 TQVNAAINE
+298 TQVNAAIN
-307 LYDDIKENMPA
+307 DIYRDLQKTMPS
-318 GMEFTILQT
+318 GLEFTVLQT

-336 HNVVETLIIAIIL
+336 HNVVETLIIAILL

-411 VEAVMAKMESGYTSA
+411 VEAVMAKMEAGYTSA

-489 ALTAVLFRPKKEAQ
+489 ALTAILFKVKGERTKEEGGKIPFSAR
-503 ETQHKGLNYWVK
+503 VK
-515 SAYEAGYNAIL
+515 QAYDAAYNAIL
-526 GKYKNGVTHFLQ
+526 GKYKNGVARFIQ
-538 KPGRAW
+538 KPNRAW
-544 LWLLAAVIAMVFAMR
+544 IWLILAAVVMVFSMR
-559 SLPAGLVPQEDQGVI
+559 ALPSGLVPQEDQGVI
-574 MVDVTAPAGSPLVET
+574 LVDVTAPAGSPLVET

-614 FGLLSGTGVSYGT
+614 FGLMSGTGVSYGT
-627 LVIRLKPW
+627 LIVRLKPW
-635 DERKGYEHYIDYVMG
+635 DERKGMEHYIDMVMY

-658 IKDAQIIPFQMP
+658 IKDAQVFPFQMP

-691 DMTHF
+691 DMSHF
-696 NEVVNTFLAELQKR
+696 NEVVNAFLAELQKR

-779 RLDPNSLNNI
+779 RLDPNSLENI

-794 DQIVNGQIVS
+794 DQIVNGQIVNEQ
-804 GKMAP
+804 MAP

-814 TLIPAVG
+814 TLTPAVG

-840 NSGYSEGDVQKV
+840 NAGYSSGDVQRV
-852 IAEVAKEHLPT
+852 IAEVAKDHLPA

-877 ANSKSNLTALIYLV
+877 ANSKSNLTGLIYLV
-891 CVLLIYMILASLYE
+891 CILLIYMILASLYE

-969 PILQAALS
+969 GIMEAALG

-1034 AFYIIFQMLH
+1034 AFYIIFQKLH
-1044 ERFQGG
+1044 ERFQGT
-1050 EKPVNEDTETSASQ
+1050 EEPVDEPSKSRNLEVSKSRK
-1064 NTSDAPHTSTPVSDK
+1064 TPIIAILAVSS
-1079 KNKITTVL
+1079 VL
-1087 VLGTLTLCTLFPSCG
+1087 FTSCG
-1102 VFKRYEAPQQ
+1102 IFKKYTPEAQPQQ
-1112 PEQDSIVTAVS
+1112 DSLITAVA
-1123 EADWQTYI
+1123 EADWQSYI
-1131 EDPVLQGYIKTA
+1131 QDPVLQGHIRKA
-1143 LANNVDYRSRQ
+1143 LEANVDYRSSQ
-1154 LAIREADARLR
+1154 LAVKEADARLR
-1165 AAKLGFLPTL
+1165 ATKLGFLPTL
-1175 AINTANVGVSGTVTP
+1175 AISTANVGVSGTYTP
-1190 GSGTSGAVLS
+1190 GSGTSGATLT
-1200 YQIPLAL
+1200 YQVPLAL
-1207 NWGGEGL
+1207 NWGGEGF
-1214 GTITNRKRQAQVL
+1214 GTLTNRKRQADML
-1227 REQADDNLAAAH
+1227 RAQAEDNLAAAH
-1239 ANLVATMARVYTQLQ
+1239 ANLVATMARTYTQLQ

-1260 TIIDSTELIWQ
+1260 VILDSTEQIWQ
-1271 RVLEVQRVLVKNGQ
+1271 RVLETQRVLVQNGR

-1310 QINSLELTMCQLMN
+1310 QIHSLELSFCRLLN
-1324 EEPHSVVRSPWT
+1324 EEPHPIARSPFEIFQF
-1336 SYEFAEWT
+1336 SPFNFQF
-1344 LEPIPATQLSNR
+1344 PVPAAQLSNR
-1356 ADVRAAERNVAA
+1356 ADVRAAERNVAVA
-1368 AFYQTNMAKAAFCP
+1368 YYQTNMAKAAFCP
-1382 ALSLSGLLGWTN
+1382 ALSLSGLIGWTN
-1394 NGGVVV
+1394 NGGLVA

-1414 QPIFAGGKLKA
+1414 QPIFAGGKLTA
-1425 NLQVARLEQE
+1425 NLKIAKLQQE

-1444 MLRAGREV
+1444 MLRAGSEV
-1452 NDAIFRCRNA
+1452 NDAIFRCSSA
-1462 QEQDALYRRL
+1462 QQQDSLYQRL
-1472 LATQSDAYNGT
+1472 LVTQQEAYDGT
-1483 CELMKKGKAT
+1483 CELMKKGKAS

-1498 TAQEAY
+1498 TAQEN
-1504 LKAQLADVTNR
+1504 LLQAQLADVTNR
-1515 YNGMIS
+1515 YNGLIS

>member
-1 MNKGNIFVDRKVMA
+1 MAKGNIFVDRRVMA

-22 ALIGF
+22 ALVGF
-27 ICLKTLPIEQ
+27 ICLKTLPVEQ

-51 YTGADAN
+51 YSGADAN

-67 IEEAVNG
+67 LEEAVNG

-95 FFKQGTDPDM
+95 YFKQGTDPDM

-191 KPDVMAQYNL
+191 KPDAMARYGL
-201 EPQDIFAAIGNQNMV
+201 GPEDVFAAIGNQNMV
-216 AATGSLGEQSGNT
+216 AATGALGEQSGNT

-246 ESIVLRTSDGNV
+246 EAIVLRTSHGNV
-258 LHLRDVADVELGAL
+258 LHLRDVAEVELGAL
-272 SYSFSSKVDGQP
+272 SYSFSSRIDGKP

-298 TQVNAAINE
+298 TQVNASIH
-307 LYDDIKENMPA
+307 DIYKDLQLSMPA
-318 GMEFTILQT
+318 GLEFTVLQT

-336 HNVVETLIIAIIL
+336 HNVVETLIIAILL
-349 VILVVYFFLQNF
+349 VILVVYFFLQDF
-361 KATLIPSI
+361 KATLVPSI

-375 LGTFAVVKVAG
+375 LGTFAVVKIAG

-411 VEAVMAKMESGYTSA
+411 VEAVMAKMEHGYTSA
-426 YKATK
+426 YQATK

-489 ALTAVLFRPKKEAQ
+489 ALTAVLFKPKKEEEGA
-503 ETQHKGLNYWVK
+503 HKGLNYWVK
-515 SAYEAGYNAIL
+515 TAYEAGYNAIL
-526 GKYKNGVTHFLQ
+526 GKYKNGVAKFLQ
-538 KPGRAW
+538 KPNRAW
-544 LWLLAAVIAMVFAMR
+544 LWLIAAVVAMVLAMR
-559 SLPAGLVPQEDQGVI
+559 ALPAGLVPQEDQGVI
-574 MVDVTAPAGSPLVET
+574 LVDVTAPAGSPLVET

-627 LVIRLKPW
+627 LVVRLKPW
-635 DERKGYEHYIDYVMG
+635 DKRKGLEHYIDMVMY

-658 IKDAQIIPFQMP
+658 IKDAQVFTFQMP

-691 DMTHF
+691 DMSKF
-696 NEVVNTFLAELQKR
+696 NEVVNAFLAELQQH

-735 CDRAGISPDVVLN
+735 CDRAGISPDAVLN

-789 FVKLN
+789 FVK
-794 DQIVNGQIVS
+794 VNGQMVN
-804 GKMAP
+804 GQMVTEMAP

-814 TLIPAVG
+814 TLTPAVG

-840 NSGYSEGDVQKV
+840 AGGYSEGDVQRV
-852 IAEVAKEHLPT
+852 IAEVAKDHLPA
-863 GYAYEYGGMSRELE
+863 GYGYEYGGMSRELE

-929 LCGQENNIYLQTGV
+929 LCGQQNNIYLQTGV

-969 PILQAALS
+969 GIMEAALG

-1034 AFYIIFQMLH
+1034 AFYIIFQKLH
-1044 ERFQGG
+1044 ERFQGEMTPG
-1050 EKPVNEDTETSASQ
+1050 NQ
-1064 NTSDAPHTSTPVSDK
+1064 NTPNTPSTPSTPMVAV
-1079 KNKITTVL
+1079 IL
-1087 VLGTLTLCTLFPSCG
+1087 IGAMTLSSCG
-1102 VFKRYEAPQQ
+1102 VFKKYEPAQ
-1112 PEQDSIVTAVS
+1112 PVQDSLVTAVS
-1123 EADWQTYI
+1123 EASWQTYM
-1131 EDPVLQGYIKTA
+1131 EDPVLREHIQTA
-1143 LANNVDYRSRQ
+1143 IANNVDYRSSL
-1154 LAIREADARLR
+1154 LAVKEADAQLR

-1175 AINTANVGVSGTVTP
+1175 ALSPASVGVSGTHTP

-1200 YQIPLAL
+1200 YQVPLAL
-1207 NWGGEGL
+1207 NWGGEGF

-1227 REQADDNLAAAH
+1227 REQAEDNRAAAH
-1239 ANLVATMARVYTQLQ
+1239 ANLVATVARVYTQLQ

-1260 TIIDSTELIWQ
+1260 LILDSTELIWQ
-1271 RVLEVQRVLVKNGQ
+1271 RVLETQRVLVRNGQ

-1296 SLINVQIQRKQLLE
+1296 SLVNVQIQRRQLLE
-1310 QINSLELTMCQLMN
+1310 QIHSLELTMCMLRN
-1324 EEPHSVVRSPWT
+1324 EEPHEVARSPWV
-1336 SYEFAEWT
+1336 SYTFDTWT
-1344 LEPIPATQLSNR
+1344 LEPVPASRLSNR

-1368 AFYQTNMAKAAFCP
+1368 AFYRTNMAKAAFCP
-1382 ALSLSGLLGWTN
+1382 ALSLSGLVGWTN
-1394 NGGVVV
+1394 NGGLVP
-1400 NPGQLLMNAVLGLA
+1400 NPGQLLMNAALGLT
-1414 QPIFAGGKLKA
+1414 QPVFSAGRLTA
-1425 NLQVARLEQE
+1425 NLKIAKIAQE
-1435 EAANRYVET
+1435 EAAERYTET

-1452 NDAIFRCRNA
+1452 NDAIFRCRSA
-1462 QEQDALYRRL
+1462 QEQEALYLRL
-1472 LATQSDAYNGT
+1472 LSTQREAYEGT
-1483 CELMKKGKAT
+1483 CELMKKGKAS

-1498 TAQEAY
+1498 TAQEAL

-1515 YNGMIS
+1515 YNGLIS
-1521 LIDLYIALG
+1521 LIDLYVALG

>member
-1 MNKGNIFVDRKVMA
+1 MKGNIFVDRKVMA

-22 ALIGF
+22 ALVGF

-51 YTGADAN
+51 YSGADAN

-90 VSINV
+90 VSINI

-191 KPDVMAQYNL
+191 KPDVMARYGL
-201 EPQDIFAAIGNQNMV
+201 DPQDIFAAIGNQNMV

-246 ESIVLRTSDGNV
+246 EDIVLRTSNGNV

-272 SYSFSSKVDGQP
+272 SYSFSSRVDGQP

-298 TQVNAAINE
+298 TQVNASINE
-307 LYDDIKENMPA
+307 IYNDLKKTMPA
-318 GMEFTILQT
+318 GLEFTILQT

-336 HNVVETLIIAIIL
+336 HNVVETLIIAILL

-375 LGTFAVVKVAG
+375 LGTFAVVKIAG

-431 DAMSEVTVAVISCTL
+431 DAMSEVSVAVISCTL

-489 ALTAVLFRPKKEAQ
+489 ALTAVLFRPKNEPDEK
-503 ETQHKGLNYWVK
+503 QHKGLNYWVK
-515 SAYEAGYNAIL
+515 TAYDAAYNAIL
-526 GKYKNGVTHFLQ
+526 GKYKNGVSRFLQ
-538 KPGRAW
+538 KPRRAW
-544 LWLLAAVIAMVFAMR
+544 LWLIAAVVAMVFAMR
-559 SLPAGLVPQEDQGVI
+559 ALPAGLVPQEDQGVI

-635 DERKGYEHYIDYVMG
+635 DERKGIEHYIDMVMA
-650 KLYLSCED
+650 KLYYSCED

-691 DMTHF
+691 DMSKF
-696 NEVVNTFLAELQKR
+696 NDVVNDFLAELQKR

-735 CDRAGISPDVVLN
+735 CDRAGISTDIVLN

-789 FVKLN
+789 FVRVG
-794 DQIVNGQIVS
+794 DQ
-804 GKMAP
+804 MAP

-814 TLIPAVG
+814 TLTPAVG

-840 NSGYSEGDVQKV
+840 NAGYSEGDVQSV
-852 IAEVAKEHLPT
+852 IAEVAKDHLPT
-863 GYAYEYGGMSRELE
+863 GYSYEYGGMSRELE
-877 ANSKSNLTALIYLV
+877 ENSKSNLTGLIYLV
-891 CVLLIYMILASLYE
+891 CILLIYMILASLYE

-929 LCGQENNIYLQTGV
+929 LCGQQNNIYLQTGV

-969 PILQAALS
+969 GIVEAALG

-1034 AFYIIFQMLH
+1034 AFYIIFQKLH
-1044 ERFQGG
+1044 ERFQG
-1050 EKPVNEDTETSASQ
+1050 EENVQKEESKAETSAQVESVK
-1064 NTSDAPHTSTPVSDK
+1064 SKVPM
-1079 KNKITTVL
+1079 IIVL
-1087 VLGTLTLCTLFPSCG
+1087 AICSLTFSSCG
-1102 VFKRYEAPQQ
+1102 IFSKYESSAKTPT
-1112 PEQDSIVTAVS
+1112 ESIVKTVS
-1123 EADWQTYI
+1123 ETDWQTYI
-1131 EDPVLQGYIKTA
+1131 TDPELRKLIDTA
-1143 LANNVDYRSRQ
+1143 LANNVDYRSCQ
-1154 LAIREADARLR
+1154 LAIQEADAKLR
-1165 AAKLGFLPTL
+1165 VAKLGYVPTL
-1175 AINTANVGVSGTVTP
+1175 ALSPANVGVAGTFTP
-1190 GSGTSGAVLS
+1190 GSGSSGAILTYQVPLS
-1200 YQIPLAL
+1200 L

-1214 GTITNRKRQAQVL
+1214 GTITNRKRQAEVL
-1227 REQADDNLAAAH
+1227 RDQAEDNQAAIH
-1239 ANLVATMARVYTQLQ
+1239 ANLVATVARIYTQLQ

-1260 TIIDSTELIWQ
+1260 IILDSTEVIWQ
-1271 RVLEVQRVLVKNGQ
+1271 RVLEIQRVLVKNGQ

-1296 SLINVQIQRKQLLE
+1296 SLLNVLIQRRELMQE
-1310 QINSLELTMCQLMN
+1310 IHTLELSLCRLLN
-1324 EEPHSVVRSPWT
+1324 KEYHAIARLPWN
-1336 SYEFAEWT
+1336 SYTFDTWT
-1344 LEPIPATQLSNR
+1344 IEPIPATQLSNR
-1356 ADVRAAERNVAA
+1356 ADVRAAERNVAI

-1382 ALSLSGLLGWTN
+1382 ALSLTGLIGWTN
-1394 NGGVVV
+1394 NGGVVA
-1400 NPGQLLMNAVLGLA
+1400 NPGQLLMNAILGLS

-1425 NLQVARLEQE
+1425 NLQIAKLAQE

-1444 MLRAGREV
+1444 MLKAGSEV
-1452 NDAIFRCRNA
+1452 NDAIFRYRNA
-1462 QEQDALYRRL
+1462 QEQNTIYQRL
-1472 LATQSDAYNGT
+1472 LITQQDSYNGT
-1483 CELMKKGKAT
+1483 YELMRKGKAS

-1498 TAQEAY
+1498 TAQENY
-1504 LKAQLADVTNR
+1504 LKAQLADATNK

-1521 LIDLYIALG
+1521 LLDLYIALG